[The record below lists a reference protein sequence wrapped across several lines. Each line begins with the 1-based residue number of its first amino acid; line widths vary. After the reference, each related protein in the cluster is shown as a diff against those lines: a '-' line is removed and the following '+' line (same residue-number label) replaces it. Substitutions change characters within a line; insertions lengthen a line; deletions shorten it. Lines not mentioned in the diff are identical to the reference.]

1 MNKTFLEY
9 VAEDIISKYGTDLS
23 RIAVVFPNKRA
34 ALFLNEHLAR
44 LAGQPVWSP
53 AYITISDLFR
63 QHTDLKTADPIKLIC
78 DIHKSFTKCTGIDE
92 TLDHFYGWGQLL
104 LADFDDIDKNMAD
117 ADSIFCNLKDIHELD
132 DISYLDDEQ
141 KEMLARF
148 FANFSDDIDSELK
161 KRFLSLWSHFGDI
174 YHDYNRRLTE
184 QGIGYEGAIYRKV
197 ANEQTLHLKYDKY
210 LFVGFN
216 LLQKVERLLFSRLMK
231 EDKAKFYW
239 DFDEYYMPSPS
250 PLPSGGAP
258 VGGYGI
264 PAIPTQ
270 PTCSV
275 GGYGIP
281 AIPTQPT
288 CSVGALPGGYGIPA
302 IPTQPTCSV
311 GALPG
316 GALVSSAP
324 TNLNLA
330 DFPNE
335 LDNTDPDIYAN
346 MRRPKRIRFISS
358 PTENAQARFA
368 SNWLL
373 ENHRYRAG
381 RKTAVVMCDESILL
395 PLMHSLPPEAD
406 KVNITSGFPLA
417 MTPVASLVM
426 LLFDLYTLG
435 LRKKGTTLN
444 PHYLKKLMAHPYAH
458 HLKGVHLSQVHQE
471 EVHQPNS
478 PSHHLTISTPHHLTT
493 STILHH
499 IATLIKQVGIATKPE
514 GDPLTQ
520 ESVFRMY
527 TILNR
532 LATLADSGDL
542 LVDNTTLRR
551 LVSQLVSTSSIPF
564 HGEPVVGVQIMGVL
578 ETRNIDFDH
587 LLLLSCN
594 EGNMPKG
601 VNDSSFIPYTIRKAH
616 HLTTID
622 NKVALYSYYFHR
634 LLQRARDITIA
645 YNNTT
650 DNGHTGEMSRFMLQ
664 LLVES
669 GQKINHYTLTAKNH
683 PTPLMPKPIQ
693 KDEATLS
700 KLQQI
705 TRLSPSALNTYIRC
719 PLAFYY
725 QYIAHIQEPH
735 PDPETIDNRL
745 FGNIFHR
752 AAYLIYKD
760 ITDRSPLIEKA
771 HIQAYLSNRT
781 LLANVVDRAFQ
792 AEQCTPNNGLQIIN
806 REVIIQYITK
816 LLKIDQQLCPFS
828 ILAMEE
834 EAKVYTT
841 LSFTIPSEGALV
853 GGYGIPAIPTQPTCS
868 VGALKGGAL
877 VGGYGIPAIPTQPT
891 CSVGALKGGALKG
904 GALVSSAP
912 KTSAPKTSAPKTSAP
927 GKQYNL
933 TIGGIID
940 RLDIL
945 TDRQTGKPR
954 IRVVDYKTGNQPSS
968 PIKNIDEIFDPNN
981 IRTKHSN
988 YYLQAIL
995 YSLIVSRSK
1004 RWNPAGHPVSPAL
1017 LFIKQAPATDYDP
1030 TLLIDKHPISD
1041 VTVYEEEFLTKLKH
1055 TLADIYSPDTP
1066 FTPTDDRKKCELCPY
1081 RMLCGL

>member
-9 VAEDIISKYGTDLS
+9 VAEDIIGKYGTDLS

-44 LAGQPVWSP
+44 IAGQPVWSP

-63 QHTDLKTADPIKLIC
+63 QHTDLKPADPIKLIC

-141 KEMLARF
+141 KEMLKRF
-148 FANFSDDIDSELK
+148 FANFSDDIESELK

-197 ANEQTLHLKYDKY
+197 ASEETLHLKYDKY

-216 LLQKVERLLFSRLMK
+216 LIQKVERVLFSRLMK
-231 EDKAKFYW
+231 EGKAKFYW
-239 DFDEYYMPSPS
+239 DFDEYYMPTARAQQS
-250 PLPSGGAP
+250 A
-258 VGGYGI
+258 
-264 PAIPTQ
+264 
-270 PTCSV
+270 SV
-275 GGYGIP
+275 PNNTASFAAYL
-281 AIPTQPT
+281 T
-288 CSVGALPGGYGIPA
+288 
-302 IPTQPTCSV
+302 
-311 GALPG
+311 
-316 GALVSSAP
+316 
-324 TNLNLA
+324 

-335 LDNTDPDIYAN
+335 LDNTDRDIYAN

-373 ENHRYRAG
+373 ENDRYKAG

-395 PLMHSLPPEAD
+395 PIMHSLPPEAD

-417 MTPVASLVM
+417 MTPIASLVM

-435 LRKKGTTLN
+435 LRKKGTAFN
-444 PHYLKKLMAHPYAH
+444 PHYLKKLMAHPYARH
-458 HLKGVHLSQVHQE
+458 LQEVHLKEMNDVHLKGVHLKGVHLSQVHQE
-471 EVHQPNS
+471 GIAALLQ
-478 PSHHLTISTPHHLTT
+478 
-493 STILHH
+493 H
-499 IATLIKQVGIATKPE
+499 IATLVKQVGIATKQE
-514 GDPLTQ
+514 GDALTQ
-520 ESVFRMY
+520 ESVFRMF

-532 LATLADSGDL
+532 LAALADSGDL

-551 LVSQLVSTSSIPF
+551 LVSQLVGAASIPF

-578 ETRNIDFDH
+578 ETRNIDFDNV
-587 LLLLSCN
+587 LLLSCN

-601 VNDSSFIPYTIRKAH
+601 VNDSSFIPYSIRKAH
-616 HLTTID
+616 GLTTID
-622 NKVALYSYYFHR
+622 NKVAIYSYYFHR
-634 LLQRARDITIA
+634 LLQRAGDITIA
-645 YNNTT
+645 YNNST

-669 GQKINHYTLTAKNH
+669 GQKIDHYSLTAKNQ
-683 PTPLMPKPIQ
+683 PTPLMPKAIE
-693 KDEATLS
+693 KDETALS
-700 KLQQI
+700 KLEEMS
-705 TRLSPSALNTYIRC
+705 RLSPSAINTYIRC
-719 PLAFYY
+719 KLAFYY
-725 QYIAHIQEPH
+725 QYIAHIKEPDS
-735 PDPETIDNRL
+735 DPETIDNRM

-760 ITDRSPLIEKA
+760 ITDHSPVIEKA
-771 HIQAYLSNRT
+771 HIQAYLSNRK
-781 LLANVVDRAFQ
+781 LLASVVDRAF
-792 AEQCTPNNGLQIIN
+792 EEEECKTNNGLQIIN
-806 REVIIQYITK
+806 REVIIEYVTK

-834 EAKVYTT
+834 EAKVYTQ
-841 LSFTIPSEGALV
+841 LSFTIPS
-853 GGYGIPAIPTQPTCS
+853 
-868 VGALKGGAL
+868 
-877 VGGYGIPAIPTQPT
+877 
-891 CSVGALKGGALKG
+891 GGALKG

-912 KTSAPKTSAPKTSAP
+912 T
-927 GKQYNL
+927 KQYNL

-940 RLDIL
+940 RLDVV
-945 TDRQTGKPR
+945 TDKQTGKRR
-954 IRVVDYKTGNQPSS
+954 IRVVDYKTGNKPSS
-968 PIKNIDEIFDPNN
+968 AIKSIEEVFDPKNIAS
-981 IRTKHSN
+981 KHSN
-988 YYLQAIL
+988 YFLQAIL

-1004 RWNPAGHPVSPAL
+1004 EWNAANDAVSPAL
-1017 LFIKQAPATDYDP
+1017 LFIKQAATNDYDP
-1030 TLLIDKHPISD
+1030 TLCIDKHPISD
-1041 VTVYEEEFLTKLKH
+1041 VTVYEEEFLTKLKE
-1055 TLADIYSPDTP
+1055 TVADMYSPDAA

>member
-9 VAEDIISKYGTDLS
+9 VAEDIIGKYGTDLS

-44 LAGQPVWSP
+44 IAGQPVWSP

-63 QHTDLKTADPIKLIC
+63 QHTDLKPADPIKLIC

-141 KEMLARF
+141 KEMLKRF

-184 QGIGYEGAIYRKV
+184 QGLGYEGAIYRKV
-197 ANEQTLHLKYDKY
+197 ASEESLQMKYDKY

-216 LLQKVERLLFSRLMK
+216 LLQKVERVLFSRLMK
-231 EDKAKFYW
+231 EGKAKFYW

-250 PLPSGGAP
+250 HHLTTSPS
-258 VGGYGI
+258 
-264 PAIPTQ
+264 Q
-270 PTCSV
+270 QLS
-275 GGYGIP
+275 
-281 AIPTQPT
+281 
-288 CSVGALPGGYGIPA
+288 
-302 IPTQPTCSV
+302 
-311 GALPG
+311 G

-324 TNLNLA
+324 TNLNTSPSQHLNLS

-335 LDNTDPDIYAN
+335 LDNSDPDIYAN

-373 ENHRYRAG
+373 ENERYKAG

-395 PLMHSLPPEAD
+395 PIMHSLPPEAD

-435 LRKKGTTLN
+435 LRKKGTAFNT
-444 PHYLKKLMAHPYAH
+444 HYLKKLMAHPYAH
-458 HLKGVHLSQVHQE
+458 HLQEEHLKGVHLKGVHLSQVHQE
-471 EVHQPNS
+471 EVHQEGI
-478 PSHHLTISTPHHLTT
+478 HQKEEQQTIVDNAGCMGMAGMPYPPT
-493 STILHH
+493 SAALLQH
-499 IATLIKQVGIATKPE
+499 IATLIKQVGIATKQE
-514 GDPLTQ
+514 GDALTQ
-520 ESVFRMY
+520 ESVFRMF

-532 LATLADSGDL
+532 LAALADSGDL

-551 LVSQLVSTSSIPF
+551 LVSQLVGAASIPF
-564 HGEPVVGVQIMGVL
+564 HGEPVIGVQIMGVL
-578 ETRNIDFDH
+578 ETRNIDFDNV
-587 LLLLSCN
+587 LLLSCN

-601 VNDSSFIPYTIRKAH
+601 VNDSSFIPYSIRKAH
-616 HLTTID
+616 GLTTID
-622 NKVALYSYYFHR
+622 NKVAIYSYYFHR
-634 LLQRARDITIA
+634 LLQRAGDITIA
-645 YNNTT
+645 YNNST

-669 GQKINHYTLTAKNH
+669 GQKIDHYSLTAKNQ
-683 PTPLMPKPIQ
+683 PTPLMPKAIE
-693 KDEATLS
+693 KDETALS
-700 KLQQI
+700 KLEEMS
-705 TRLSPSALNTYIRC
+705 RLSPSAINTYIRC
-719 PLAFYY
+719 KLAFYY
-725 QYIAHIQEPH
+725 QYIAHIKEPDS
-735 PDPETIDNRL
+735 DPETIDNRM

-760 ITDRSPLIEKA
+760 ITDHSPVIEKA
-771 HIQAYLSNRT
+771 HIQAYLSNRK
-781 LLANVVDRAFQ
+781 LLASVVDRAF
-792 AEQCTPNNGLQIIN
+792 EEEECKTNNGLQIIN
-806 REVIIQYITK
+806 REVIIEYVTK

-834 EAKVYTT
+834 EAKVYTQ
-841 LSFTIPSEGALV
+841 LSFTIPS
-853 GGYGIPAIPTQPTCS
+853 
-868 VGALKGGAL
+868 
-877 VGGYGIPAIPTQPT
+877 
-891 CSVGALKGGALKG
+891 G

-912 KTSAPKTSAPKTSAP
+912 T
-927 GKQYNL
+927 KQYNL

-940 RLDIL
+940 RLDAV
-945 TDRQTGKPR
+945 TDKQTGKRR
-954 IRVVDYKTGNQPSS
+954 IRVVDYKTGNKPSS
-968 PIKNIDEIFDPNN
+968 AIKSIEEVFDPKNIAS
-981 IRTKHSN
+981 KHSN
-988 YYLQAIL
+988 YFLQAIL

-1004 RWNPAGHPVSPAL
+1004 EWNAANDAVSPAL
-1017 LFIKQAPATDYDP
+1017 LFIKQAATNDYDP
-1030 TLLIDKHPISD
+1030 TLCIDKHPISD
-1041 VTVYEEEFLTKLKH
+1041 VTVYEEEFLTKLKE
-1055 TLADIYSPDTP
+1055 TVADMYSPDAA

>member
-197 ANEQTLHLKYDKY
+197 ASEQTLHLKYDKY

-216 LLQKVERLLFSRLMK
+216 LLQKVERVLFSRLMK
-231 EDKAKFYW
+231 EGKAKFYW

-250 PLPSGGAP
+250 PLPSGGAL
-258 VGGYGI
+258 V
-264 PAIPTQ
+264 
-270 PTCSV
+270 
-275 GGYGIP
+275 
-281 AIPTQPT
+281 
-288 CSVGALPGGYGIPA
+288 GGYGIPA

-324 TNLNLA
+324 TNLNLS

-373 ENHRYRAG
+373 ENDRYKAG
-381 RKTAVVMCDESILL
+381 RKTAIVMCDESILL

-435 LRKKGTTLN
+435 LRKKGTALN

-458 HLKGVHLSQVHQE
+458 HLQGVHLKGVHLKGVHLSQVHQE
-471 EVHQPNS
+471 EVHQEGS
-478 PSHHLTISTPHHLTT
+478 AAL
-493 STILHH
+493 LHH

-601 VNDSSFIPYTIRKAH
+601 INDSSFIPYTIRKAH

-645 YNNTT
+645 YNNST

-669 GQKINHYTLTAKNH
+669 GQKINHYSLTAKNH

-705 TRLSPSALNTYIRC
+705 SSLSPSALNTYIRC

-760 ITDRSPLIEKA
+760 ITDRSPLVEKA

-834 EAKVYTT
+834 EAKVHTS

-912 KTSAPKTSAPKTSAP
+912 KTSAPITSAPT
-927 GKQYNL
+927 KQYNI

-981 IRTKHSN
+981 IRSKHSN

-1004 RWNPAGHPVSPAL
+1004 RWNPADHPVSPAL
-1017 LFIKQAPATDYDP
+1017 LFIKQAPANHYDP
-1030 TLLIDKHPISD
+1030 TLHIDKHPISD

>member
-44 LAGQPVWSP
+44 IAGQPVWSP

-141 KEMLARF
+141 KEMLKRF
-148 FANFSDDIDSELK
+148 FANFSDDIESELK

-197 ANEQTLHLKYDKY
+197 ASEQTLHLKYDKY

-231 EDKAKFYW
+231 EGKAKFYW

-250 PLPSGGAP
+250 HHLNTSPSQHLTTSP
-258 VGGYGI
+258 S
-264 PAIPTQ
+264 Q
-270 PTCSV
+270 HLS
-275 GGYGIP
+275 
-281 AIPTQPT
+281 
-288 CSVGALPGGYGIPA
+288 
-302 IPTQPTCSV
+302 
-311 GALPG
+311 G

-324 TNLNLA
+324 RTSAPTNLTTSPSQHLNLA

-335 LDNTDPDIYAN
+335 LDNTDRDIYAN

-373 ENHRYRAG
+373 ENERYKAG

-395 PLMHSLPPEAD
+395 PIMHSLPPEAD

-435 LRKKGTTLN
+435 LRKKGTAFN
-444 PHYLKKLMAHPYAH
+444 PHYLKKLMAHPYAR
-458 HLKGVHLSQVHQE
+458 HLQEVHLSQVHQE

-478 PSHHLTISTPHHLTT
+478 PSQHLNTSTPHHLTT

-499 IATLIKQVGIATKPE
+499 IASLIKQVGIATKQE
-514 GDPLTQ
+514 GDALTQ
-520 ESVFRMY
+520 ESVFRMF

-532 LATLADSGDL
+532 LAALADSGDL

-634 LLQRARDITIA
+634 LLQRASDITIA
-645 YNNTT
+645 YNNST

-669 GQKINHYTLTAKNH
+669 GQKINHYCLTAKNH

-693 KDEATLS
+693 KDETVLS

-705 TRLSPSALNTYIRC
+705 SRLSPSALNTYIRC

-725 QYIAHIQEPH
+725 QYIAHIQEPT

-834 EAKVYTT
+834 EAKVYTQ
-841 LSFTIPSEGALV
+841 LSFTIPSE
-853 GGYGIPAIPTQPTCS
+853 
-868 VGALKGGAL
+868 GAL

-912 KTSAPKTSAPKTSAP
+912 RTNAPRTSAPT
-927 GKQYNL
+927 KQYNL

-945 TDRQTGKPR
+945 TDKQTGKPR

-981 IRTKHSN
+981 IRSKHSN

-1004 RWNPAGHPVSPAL
+1004 HWNPANHPVSPAL
-1017 LFIKQAPATDYDP
+1017 LFIKQAPANHYDP
-1030 TLLIDKHPISD
+1030 TLHIDKHPISD

>member
-197 ANEQTLHLKYDKY
+197 ASEQTLHLKYDKY

-250 PLPSGGAP
+250 PLPSGGAL
-258 VGGYGI
+258 V
-264 PAIPTQ
+264 
-270 PTCSV
+270 
-275 GGYGIP
+275 
-281 AIPTQPT
+281 
-288 CSVGALPGGYGIPA
+288 GGYGIPA

-368 SNWLL
+368 ANWLL

-395 PLMHSLPPEAD
+395 PIMHSLPPEAD

-435 LRKKGTTLN
+435 LRKKGTALN

-458 HLKGVHLSQVHQE
+458 HLQEVHLKGVHLSQVHQE
-471 EVHQPNS
+471 GSAALLQ
-478 PSHHLTISTPHHLTT
+478 
-493 STILHH
+493 H
-499 IATLIKQVGIATKPE
+499 IASLIKQVGIATKPE

-551 LVSQLVSTSSIPF
+551 LVSQLVSSSSIPF

-601 VNDSSFIPYTIRKAH
+601 VNDSSFIPYSIRKAH

-645 YNNTT
+645 YNNST

-669 GQKINHYTLTAKNH
+669 GQKIDHYSLTAKNH

-693 KDEATLS
+693 KDETVLS

-705 TRLSPSALNTYIRC
+705 SRLSPSALNTYIRC

-806 REVIIQYITK
+806 REGIIQYITK

-834 EAKVYTT
+834 EAKVYTS
-841 LSFTIPSEGALV
+841 LSFTIPSE
-853 GGYGIPAIPTQPTCS
+853 
-868 VGALKGGAL
+868 GAL

-912 KTSAPKTSAPKTSAP
+912 RTNAPRTSAPT
-927 GKQYNL
+927 KQYNI

-945 TDRQTGKPR
+945 TDKQTGKPR

-981 IRTKHSN
+981 IRSKHSN
-988 YYLQAIL
+988 YFLQAIL

-1017 LFIKQAPATDYDP
+1017 LFIKQAPAAHYDP
-1030 TLLIDKHPISD
+1030 TLHIDKHPISD

>member
-9 VAEDIISKYGTDLS
+9 VAEDIIGKYGTDLS

-132 DISYLDDEQ
+132 DISYLDNEQ
-141 KEMLARF
+141 KEMLKRF
-148 FANFSDDIDSELK
+148 FANFSDDIESELK
-161 KRFLSLWSHFGDI
+161 KRFLSLWSHFSDI

-197 ANEQTLHLKYDKY
+197 VSEETLHLKYDKY

-216 LLQKVERLLFSRLMK
+216 LLQKVERVLFNRLMK
-231 EDKAKFYW
+231 EGKAKFYW

-250 PLPSGGAP
+250 PLPSGGA
-258 VGGYGI
+258 
-264 PAIPTQ
+264 
-270 PTCSV
+270 
-275 GGYGIP
+275 
-281 AIPTQPT
+281 
-288 CSVGALPGGYGIPA
+288 
-302 IPTQPTCSV
+302 
-311 GALPG
+311 
-316 GALVSSAP
+316 LVSSAP
-324 TNLNLA
+324 RTSAPTNLTTSPSQHLNIS

-335 LDNTDPDIYAN
+335 LDNTDRDIYAN

-373 ENHRYRAG
+373 ENERYRAG

-435 LRKKGTTLN
+435 LRKKGTAFN
-444 PHYLKKLMAHPYAH
+444 PHYLKKLMAHPYARH
-458 HLKGVHLSQVHQE
+458 LQEVHLKGVHLKGVHLSQVHQE
-471 EVHQPNS
+471 EEQQTIGDNS
-478 PSHHLTISTPHHLTT
+478 GCMGMAGMPYPPT
-493 STILHH
+493 SAALLHH

-514 GDPLTQ
+514 GDALTQ
-520 ESVFRMY
+520 ESVFRMF

-542 LVDNTTLRR
+542 VVDNTTLRR
-551 LVSQLVSTSSIPF
+551 LVSQLVGAASIPF
-564 HGEPVVGVQIMGVL
+564 HGEPVIGVQIMGVL
-578 ETRNIDFDH
+578 ETRNIDFDNV
-587 LLLLSCN
+587 LLLSCN

-601 VNDSSFIPYTIRKAH
+601 VNDSSFIPYSIRKAH
-616 HLTTID
+616 GLTTID
-622 NKVALYSYYFHR
+622 NKVAIYSYYFHR
-634 LLQRARDITIA
+634 LLQRAGDITIA
-645 YNNTT
+645 YNNST

-669 GQKINHYTLTAKNH
+669 GQKIDHYSLTAKNQ
-683 PTPLMPKPIQ
+683 PTPLMPKPIE
-693 KDEATLS
+693 KDEAALS
-700 KLQQI
+700 KLEEMS
-705 TRLSPSALNTYIRC
+705 RLSPSAINTYIRC
-719 PLAFYY
+719 KLAFYY
-725 QYIAHIQEPH
+725 QYIAHIKEPDS
-735 PDPETIDNRL
+735 DPETIDNRL

-760 ITDRSPLIEKA
+760 ITDHSQVIEKA
-771 HIQAYLSNRT
+771 HIQAYLSNRK
-781 LLANVVDRAFQ
+781 LLASVVDRAF
-792 AEQCTPNNGLQIIN
+792 EEEECKTNNGLQIIN
-806 REVIIQYITK
+806 REVIIEYITK

-834 EAKVYTT
+834 EAKVYTQ
-841 LSFTIPSEGALV
+841 LSFTIPS
-853 GGYGIPAIPTQPTCS
+853 
-868 VGALKGGAL
+868 
-877 VGGYGIPAIPTQPT
+877 
-891 CSVGALKGGALKG
+891 GGALKG

-912 KTSAPKTSAPKTSAP
+912 TKL
-927 GKQYNL
+927 YNL

-940 RLDIL
+940 RLDVV
-945 TDRQTGKPR
+945 TDKQTGKRR
-954 IRVVDYKTGNQPSS
+954 IRVVDYKTGNKPSS
-968 PIKNIDEIFDPNN
+968 AIKSIEEVFDPKNIAS
-981 IRTKHSN
+981 KHSN
-988 YYLQAIL
+988 YFLQAIL

-1004 RWNPAGHPVSPAL
+1004 EWNGANDTVSPAL
-1017 LFIKQAPATDYDP
+1017 LFIKQATTNDYDP
-1030 TLLIDKHPISD
+1030 TLCIDKHPISD
-1041 VTVYEEEFLTKLKH
+1041 VTVYEEEFLTKLKE
-1055 TLADIYSPDTP
+1055 TVADMYSPDAA

>member
-9 VAEDIISKYGTDLS
+9 VAEDIIGKYGTDLS

-44 LAGQPVWSP
+44 IAGQPVWSP

-63 QHTDLKTADPIKLIC
+63 QHTDLKPADPIKLIC

-141 KEMLARF
+141 KEMLKRF
-148 FANFSDDIDSELK
+148 FANFSDDIESELK

-197 ANEQTLHLKYDKY
+197 ASEETLQMKYDKY

-216 LLQKVERLLFSRLMK
+216 LLQKVERVLFSRLMK
-231 EDKAKFYW
+231 EGKAKFYW
-239 DFDEYYMPSPS
+239 DFDEYYMPTARAQQS
-250 PLPSGGAP
+250 A
-258 VGGYGI
+258 
-264 PAIPTQ
+264 
-270 PTCSV
+270 SV
-275 GGYGIP
+275 PNNTASFAAYL
-281 AIPTQPT
+281 T
-288 CSVGALPGGYGIPA
+288 
-302 IPTQPTCSV
+302 
-311 GALPG
+311 
-316 GALVSSAP
+316 
-324 TNLNLA
+324 

-335 LDNTDPDIYAN
+335 LDNTDRDIYAN

-373 ENHRYRAG
+373 ENDRYKAG

-395 PLMHSLPPEAD
+395 PIMHSLPPEAD

-435 LRKKGTTLN
+435 LRKKGTAFN
-444 PHYLKKLMAHPYAH
+444 PHYLKKLMAHPYAR
-458 HLKGVHLSQVHQE
+458 HLQEMHFKEVHFKGVHLSQVHQE
-471 EVHQPNS
+471 GSAALLQ
-478 PSHHLTISTPHHLTT
+478 
-493 STILHH
+493 H
-499 IATLIKQVGIATKPE
+499 IATLVKQVGIATKQE
-514 GDPLTQ
+514 GDALTQ
-520 ESVFRMY
+520 ESVFRMF

-532 LATLADSGDL
+532 LAALADSGDL

-551 LVSQLVSTSSIPF
+551 LVSQLVGAASIPF
-564 HGEPVVGVQIMGVL
+564 HGEPVIGVQIMGVL
-578 ETRNIDFDH
+578 ETRNIDFDNV
-587 LLLLSCN
+587 LLLSCN

-601 VNDSSFIPYTIRKAH
+601 VNDSSFIPYSIRKAH
-616 HLTTID
+616 GLTTID
-622 NKVALYSYYFHR
+622 NKVAIYSYYFHR
-634 LLQRARDITIA
+634 LLQRAGDITIA
-645 YNNTT
+645 YNNST

-669 GQKINHYTLTAKNH
+669 GQKIDHYSLTAKNQ
-683 PTPLMPKPIQ
+683 PTPLMPKAIE
-693 KDEATLS
+693 KDETALS
-700 KLQQI
+700 KLEEMS
-705 TRLSPSALNTYIRC
+705 RLSPSAINTYIRC
-719 PLAFYY
+719 KLAFYY
-725 QYIAHIQEPH
+725 QYIAHIKEPDS
-735 PDPETIDNRL
+735 DPETIDNRM

-760 ITDRSPLIEKA
+760 ITDHSPVIEKA
-771 HIQAYLSNRT
+771 HIQAYLSNRK
-781 LLANVVDRAFQ
+781 LLASVVDRAF
-792 AEQCTPNNGLQIIN
+792 EEEECKTNNGLQIIN
-806 REVIIQYITK
+806 REVIIEYITK

-834 EAKVYTT
+834 EAKVYTQ
-841 LSFTIPSEGALV
+841 LSFTIPS
-853 GGYGIPAIPTQPTCS
+853 
-868 VGALKGGAL
+868 
-877 VGGYGIPAIPTQPT
+877 
-891 CSVGALKGGALKG
+891 GGALKG

-912 KTSAPKTSAPKTSAP
+912 T
-927 GKQYNL
+927 KQYNL

-940 RLDIL
+940 RLDAI
-945 TDRQTGKPR
+945 TDKQTGKRR
-954 IRVVDYKTGNQPSS
+954 IRVVDYKTGNKPSS
-968 PIKNIDEIFDPNN
+968 AIKSIEEVFDPKNIAS
-981 IRTKHSN
+981 KHSN
-988 YYLQAIL
+988 YFLQAIL

-1004 RWNPAGHPVSPAL
+1004 EWNAANDAVSPAL
-1017 LFIKQAPATDYDP
+1017 LFIKQAATNDYDP
-1030 TLLIDKHPISD
+1030 TLCIDKHPISD
-1041 VTVYEEEFLTKLKH
+1041 VTVYEEEFLTKLKE
-1055 TLADIYSPDTP
+1055 TVADMYSPNTA

>member
-9 VAEDIISKYGTDLS
+9 VAEDIIGKYGTDLS

-132 DISYLDDEQ
+132 DISYLDNEQ

-197 ANEQTLHLKYDKY
+197 ASEQTLHLKYDKY

-216 LLQKVERLLFSRLMK
+216 LLQKVERVLFSRLMK
-231 EDKAKFYW
+231 EGKAKFYW

-250 PLPSGGAP
+250 QHLSGGALVSSAP
-258 VGGYGI
+258 RTSA
-264 PAIPTQ
+264 PRTSAPTNLTTSPSQ
-270 PTCSV
+270 QLS
-275 GGYGIP
+275 
-281 AIPTQPT
+281 
-288 CSVGALPGGYGIPA
+288 
-302 IPTQPTCSV
+302 
-311 GALPG
+311 G

-324 TNLNLA
+324 TNLNLS

-335 LDNTDPDIYAN
+335 LDNTDRDIYAN
-346 MRRPKRIRFISS
+346 MCRPKRIRFISS

-368 SNWLL
+368 ANWLL
-373 ENHRYRAG
+373 ENERYKAG
-381 RKTAVVMCDESILL
+381 RKTAIVMCDESILL

-458 HLKGVHLSQVHQE
+458 HL
-471 EVHQPNS
+471 
-478 PSHHLTISTPHHLTT
+478 TISTPHHLTI
-493 STILHH
+493 SPILHH

-551 LVSQLVSTSSIPF
+551 LVSQLVSSSSIPF

-634 LLQRARDITIA
+634 LLQRAGDITIA
-645 YNNTT
+645 YNNST

-669 GQKINHYTLTAKNH
+669 GQQIDHYSLTAKNH

-693 KDEATLS
+693 KDETTLS
-700 KLQQI
+700 KLEQMN
-705 TRLSPSALNTYIRC
+705 RLSPSAINTYIRC
-719 PLAFYY
+719 KLAFYY
-725 QYIAHIQEPH
+725 QYIAHIKEPDS
-735 PDPETIDNRL
+735 DPETIDNRL

-760 ITDRSPLIEKA
+760 ITDRSPLVEKA

-792 AEQCTPNNGLQIIN
+792 AEQCTANNGLQIIN

-834 EAKVYTT
+834 EAKVYTQ
-841 LSFTIPSEGALV
+841 LSFTIPS
-853 GGYGIPAIPTQPTCS
+853 
-868 VGALKGGAL
+868 
-877 VGGYGIPAIPTQPT
+877 
-891 CSVGALKGGALKG
+891 G

-912 KTSAPKTSAPKTSAP
+912 T
-927 GKQYNL
+927 KQYNL

-940 RLDIL
+940 RLDAV
-945 TDRQTGKPR
+945 TDKQTGKPR

-981 IRTKHSN
+981 IRSKHSN

-995 YSLIVSRSK
+995 YSLIVSRSE
-1004 RWNPAGHPVSPAL
+1004 RWNPANHPVSPAL
-1017 LFIKQAPATDYDP
+1017 LFIKQAPANHYDP
-1030 TLLIDKHPISD
+1030 TLHIDKHPISD

>member
-9 VAEDIISKYGTDLS
+9 VAEDIIGKYGTDLS

-44 LAGQPVWSP
+44 IAGQPVWSP

-63 QHTDLKTADPIKLIC
+63 QHTDLKPADPIKLIC

-141 KEMLARF
+141 KEMLKRF
-148 FANFSDDIDSELK
+148 FANFSDDIESELK

-197 ANEQTLHLKYDKY
+197 ASEETLHLKYDKY

-216 LLQKVERLLFSRLMK
+216 LIQKVERVLFSRLMK
-231 EDKAKFYW
+231 EGKAKFYW
-239 DFDEYYMPSPS
+239 DFDEYYMPTARAQQS
-250 PLPSGGAP
+250 A
-258 VGGYGI
+258 
-264 PAIPTQ
+264 
-270 PTCSV
+270 SV
-275 GGYGIP
+275 PNNTASFAAYL
-281 AIPTQPT
+281 T
-288 CSVGALPGGYGIPA
+288 
-302 IPTQPTCSV
+302 
-311 GALPG
+311 
-316 GALVSSAP
+316 
-324 TNLNLA
+324 

-335 LDNTDPDIYAN
+335 LDNTDHDIYAN

-373 ENHRYRAG
+373 ENDRYKAG

-395 PLMHSLPPEAD
+395 PIMHSLPPEAD

-435 LRKKGTTLN
+435 LRKKGTAFN
-444 PHYLKKLMAHPYAH
+444 PHYLKKLMAHPYAR
-458 HLKGVHLSQVHQE
+458 HLQEVHLNGVHSKGVHLSQVHQE
-471 EVHQPNS
+471 GSAALLQ
-478 PSHHLTISTPHHLTT
+478 
-493 STILHH
+493 H
-499 IATLIKQVGIATKPE
+499 IATLVKQVGIATKQE
-514 GDPLTQ
+514 GDALTQ
-520 ESVFRMY
+520 ESVFRMF

-532 LATLADSGDL
+532 LAALADSGDL

-551 LVSQLVSTSSIPF
+551 LVSQLVGAASIPF

-578 ETRNIDFDH
+578 ETRNIDFDNV
-587 LLLLSCN
+587 LLLSCN

-601 VNDSSFIPYTIRKAH
+601 VNDSSFIPYSIRKAYG
-616 HLTTID
+616 LTTID
-622 NKVALYSYYFHR
+622 NKVAIYSYYFHR
-634 LLQRARDITIA
+634 LLQRAGDITIA
-645 YNNTT
+645 YNNST

-669 GQKINHYTLTAKNH
+669 GQKIDHYSLTAKNQ
-683 PTPLMPKPIQ
+683 PSPLMPKAIE
-693 KDEATLS
+693 KDETALS
-700 KLQQI
+700 KLEEMS
-705 TRLSPSALNTYIRC
+705 RLSPSAINTYIRC
-719 PLAFYY
+719 KLAFYY
-725 QYIAHIQEPH
+725 QYIAHIKEPDS
-735 PDPETIDNRL
+735 DPETIDNRM

-760 ITDRSPLIEKA
+760 ITDHSPVIEKA
-771 HIQAYLSNRT
+771 HIQAYLSNRK
-781 LLANVVDRAFQ
+781 LLASVVDRAF
-792 AEQCTPNNGLQIIN
+792 EEEECKTNNGLQIIN
-806 REVIIQYITK
+806 REVIIEYITK

-834 EAKVYTT
+834 EAKVYTQ
-841 LSFTIPSEGALV
+841 LSFTIPS
-853 GGYGIPAIPTQPTCS
+853 
-868 VGALKGGAL
+868 
-877 VGGYGIPAIPTQPT
+877 
-891 CSVGALKGGALKG
+891 GGALKG

-912 KTSAPKTSAPKTSAP
+912 T
-927 GKQYNL
+927 KQYNL

-940 RLDIL
+940 RLDAV
-945 TDRQTGKPR
+945 TDKQTGKRR
-954 IRVVDYKTGNQPSS
+954 IRVVDYKTGNKPSS
-968 PIKNIDEIFDPNN
+968 AIKSIEEVFDPKNIAS
-981 IRTKHSN
+981 KHSN
-988 YYLQAIL
+988 YFLQAIL

-1004 RWNPAGHPVSPAL
+1004 EWNAANDAVSPAL
-1017 LFIKQAPATDYDP
+1017 LFIKQAATNDYDP
-1030 TLLIDKHPISD
+1030 TLCIDKHPISD
-1041 VTVYEEEFLTKLKH
+1041 VTVYEEEFLTKLKE
-1055 TLADIYSPDTP
+1055 TVADMYSPDAA

>member
-9 VAEDIISKYGTDLS
+9 VAEDIIGKYGTDLS

-44 LAGQPVWSP
+44 IAGQPVWSP

-63 QHTDLKTADPIKLIC
+63 QHTDLKPADPIKLIC

-132 DISYLDDEQ
+132 DTSYLDNEQ

-197 ANEQTLHLKYDKY
+197 ASEQTLHLKYDKY

-216 LLQKVERLLFSRLMK
+216 LLQKVERVLFSRLMK
-231 EDKAKFYW
+231 EGKAKFYW

-250 PLPSGGAP
+250 PLPSGGA
-258 VGGYGI
+258 
-264 PAIPTQ
+264 
-270 PTCSV
+270 
-275 GGYGIP
+275 
-281 AIPTQPT
+281 
-288 CSVGALPGGYGIPA
+288 LK
-302 IPTQPTCSV
+302 
-311 GALPG
+311 G

-324 TNLNLA
+324 RTSAPTNLTTSPSPLGFCRLPEQEHLNLS

-335 LDNTDPDIYAN
+335 LDNTDRDIYAN

-373 ENHRYRAG
+373 ENDRYKAG

-395 PLMHSLPPEAD
+395 PIMHSLPPEAD

-435 LRKKGTTLN
+435 LRKKGTAFN
-444 PHYLKKLMAHPYAH
+444 PHYLKKLMAHPYARH
-458 HLKGVHLSQVHQE
+458 LQEVHLKEMNDVHLKGVHLSQVHQ
-471 EVHQPNS
+471 PNS
-478 PSHHLTISTPHHLTT
+478 TSAQPTTQHSTFNTQH
-493 STILHH
+493 SILQH
-499 IATLIKQVGIATKPE
+499 IATLVKQVGIATKQE
-514 GDPLTQ
+514 GDALTQ
-520 ESVFRMY
+520 ESVFRMF

-532 LATLADSGDL
+532 LAALADSGDL

-551 LVSQLVSTSSIPF
+551 LVSQLVGAASIPF
-564 HGEPVVGVQIMGVL
+564 HGEPVIGVQIMGVL
-578 ETRNIDFDH
+578 ETRNIDFDNV
-587 LLLLSCN
+587 LLLSCN

-601 VNDSSFIPYTIRKAH
+601 VNDSSFIPYSIRKAH
-616 HLTTID
+616 GLTTID
-622 NKVALYSYYFHR
+622 NKVAIYSYYFHR
-634 LLQRARDITIA
+634 LLQRAGDITIA
-645 YNNTT
+645 YNNST

-669 GQKINHYTLTAKNH
+669 GQKIDHYSLTAKNQ
-683 PTPLMPKPIQ
+683 PTPLMPKAIE
-693 KDEATLS
+693 KDEAAIG
-700 KLQQI
+700 KLEEMS
-705 TRLSPSALNTYIRC
+705 RLSPSAINTYIRC
-719 PLAFYY
+719 KLAFYY
-725 QYIAHIQEPH
+725 QYIAHIKEPDS
-735 PDPETIDNRL
+735 DPETIDNRM

-760 ITDRSPLIEKA
+760 ITDHSPVIEKT
-771 HIQAYLSNRT
+771 HIQAYLSNRK
-781 LLANVVDRAFQ
+781 LLASVVDRAF
-792 AEQCTPNNGLQIIN
+792 EEEECKTNNGLQIIN
-806 REVIIQYITK
+806 REVIIEYITK

-834 EAKVYTT
+834 EAKVYTQ
-841 LSFTIPSEGALV
+841 LSFTIPSG
-853 GGYGIPAIPTQPTCS
+853 
-868 VGALKGGAL
+868 
-877 VGGYGIPAIPTQPT
+877 
-891 CSVGALKGGALKG
+891 GALKGGALKG

-912 KTSAPKTSAPKTSAP
+912 DKH
-927 GKQYNL
+927 YNL

-940 RLDIL
+940 RLDAV
-945 TDRQTGKPR
+945 TDKQTGKRR
-954 IRVVDYKTGNQPSS
+954 IRVVDYKTGNKPSS
-968 PIKNIDEIFDPNN
+968 AIKSIEEVFDPKNIAS
-981 IRTKHSN
+981 KHSN
-988 YYLQAIL
+988 YFLQAIL

-1004 RWNPAGHPVSPAL
+1004 EWNAANDPVSPAL
-1017 LFIKQAPATDYDP
+1017 LFIKQAATNDYDP
-1030 TLLIDKHPISD
+1030 TLCIDKHPISD
-1041 VTVYEEEFLTKLKH
+1041 VTVYEEEFLTKLKE
-1055 TLADIYSPDTP
+1055 TVADMYSPDAA

>member
-44 LAGQPVWSP
+44 IAGQPIWSP

-132 DISYLDDEQ
+132 DISYLDNEQ

-148 FANFSDDIDSELK
+148 FANFSDDIESELK

-197 ANEQTLHLKYDKY
+197 ASEETLHLKYDKY

-216 LLQKVERLLFSRLMK
+216 LLQKVERVLFSRLMK
-231 EDKAKFYW
+231 EGKAKFYW

-250 PLPSGGAP
+250 PLPSGGAL
-258 VGGYGI
+258 V
-264 PAIPTQ
+264 
-270 PTCSV
+270 
-275 GGYGIP
+275 
-281 AIPTQPT
+281 
-288 CSVGALPGGYGIPA
+288 GGYGIPA

-324 TNLNLA
+324 SNLNLA

-335 LDNTDPDIYAN
+335 LDNTNPDIYAN
-346 MRRPKRIRFISS
+346 MRRPKHIRFISS

-368 SNWLL
+368 ANWLL
-373 ENHRYRAG
+373 ENDRYKAG

-435 LRKKGTTLN
+435 LRKKGTAFN
-444 PHYLKKLMAHPYAH
+444 PHYLKKLMAHPYAR
-458 HLKGVHLSQVHQE
+458 HLQGVHLSQVHQ
-471 EVHQPNS
+471 PNS
-478 PSHHLTISTPHHLTT
+478 PSQHLTTSTPHHLTT
-493 STILHH
+493 STPHHLTTSTPHHLTTSPILHH

-532 LATLADSGDL
+532 LAALAESGDL

-601 VNDSSFIPYTIRKAH
+601 INDSSFIPYTIRKAH

-634 LLQRARDITIA
+634 LLQRASDITIA
-645 YNNTT
+645 YNNST

-669 GQKINHYTLTAKNH
+669 GQKINHYCLTAKNH

-693 KDEATLS
+693 KDETVLS

-705 TRLSPSALNTYIRC
+705 SRLSPSALNTYIRC

-725 QYIAHIQEPH
+725 QYIAHIQEPA

-834 EAKVYTT
+834 EAKVYTS
-841 LSFTIPSEGALV
+841 LSFTIPSEGAL
-853 GGYGIPAIPTQPTCS
+853 I
-868 VGALKGGAL
+868 
-877 VGGYGIPAIPTQPT
+877 GGYGIPAIPTQPT

-912 KTSAPKTSAPKTSAP
+912 RTNAPRTSAPT
-927 GKQYNL
+927 KQYNL

-945 TDRQTGKPR
+945 TDKQTGKPR

-981 IRTKHSN
+981 IRSKHSN

-1017 LFIKQAPATDYDP
+1017 LFIKQAPANHYDP
-1030 TLLIDKHPISD
+1030 TLHIDKHPISD

>member
-63 QHTDLKTADPIKLIC
+63 QHTDLKTANPIKLIC

-197 ANEQTLHLKYDKY
+197 ASEQTLHLKYDKY

-231 EDKAKFYW
+231 EGKAKFYW

-250 PLPSGGAP
+250 PLPSGGAL

-275 GGYGIP
+275 D
-281 AIPTQPT
+281 
-288 CSVGALPGGYGIPA
+288 
-302 IPTQPTCSV
+302 
-311 GALPG
+311 ALPG

-324 TNLNLA
+324 TNLNLS

-368 SNWLL
+368 TNWLL

-458 HLKGVHLSQVHQE
+458 HIKGVHLSQVHQE

-478 PSHHLTISTPHHLTT
+478 PSQHLTTSTPHHLTT

-601 VNDSSFIPYTIRKAH
+601 INDSSFIPYTIRKAH

-645 YNNTT
+645 YNNST

-669 GQKINHYTLTAKNH
+669 GQKINHYCLTAKNH

-705 TRLSPSALNTYIRC
+705 SQLSPSALNTYIRC

-735 PDPETIDNRL
+735 PDPDTIDNRL

-760 ITDRSPLIEKA
+760 ITDRSPLVEKA

-781 LLANVVDRAFQ
+781 LLTSVVDRAFQ

-834 EAKVYTT
+834 EAKVYTS

-868 VGALKGGAL
+868 VGALKG
-877 VGGYGIPAIPTQPT
+877 
-891 CSVGALKGGALKG
+891 SALKG

-912 KTSAPKTSAPKTSAP
+912 RTSAPRTSAPTKQYNLTPPSGGALVSSAP
-927 GKQYNL
+927 TKQYNL

-945 TDRQTGKPR
+945 TDKQTGKRR

-995 YSLIVSRSK
+995 YSLIVSRSE

-1017 LFIKQAPATDYDP
+1017 LFIKQAPAAHYDP
-1030 TLLIDKHPISD
+1030 TLHIDKHPISD

-1055 TLADIYSPDTP
+1055 TLADIYSPAVP

>member
-63 QHTDLKTADPIKLIC
+63 QHTDLKPADPIKLIC

-132 DISYLDDEQ
+132 DISYLDNEQ

-197 ANEQTLHLKYDKY
+197 ASEQTLHLKYDKY

-250 PLPSGGAP
+250 HHLTTSPSHHL
-258 VGGYGI
+258 
-264 PAIPTQ
+264 
-270 PTCSV
+270 S
-275 GGYGIP
+275 
-281 AIPTQPT
+281 
-288 CSVGALPGGYGIPA
+288 
-302 IPTQPTCSV
+302 
-311 GALPG
+311 G

-324 TNLNLA
+324 TNLTTSPSQHLNIS

-335 LDNTDPDIYAN
+335 LDNTDRDIYAN
-346 MRRPKRIRFISS
+346 MGRPKRIRFISS

-373 ENHRYRAG
+373 ENERYKAG

-395 PLMHSLPPEAD
+395 PIMHSLPPEAD

-435 LRKKGTTLN
+435 LRKKGTAFN
-444 PHYLKKLMAHPYAH
+444 PHYLKKLMAHPYAR
-458 HLKGVHLSQVHQE
+458 HLQEVHLNGVHSKGVHLSQVHQE
-471 EVHQPNS
+471 GSAALLQ
-478 PSHHLTISTPHHLTT
+478 
-493 STILHH
+493 H
-499 IATLIKQVGIATKPE
+499 IATLVKQVGIATKPE
-514 GDPLTQ
+514 GDALTQ
-520 ESVFRMY
+520 ESVFRMF

-532 LATLADSGDL
+532 LAALADSGDL

-551 LVSQLVSTSSIPF
+551 LVSQLVGAASIPF
-564 HGEPVVGVQIMGVL
+564 HGEPVIGVQIMGVL

-601 VNDSSFIPYTIRKAH
+601 INDSSFIPYSIRKAH
-616 HLTTID
+616 GLTTID
-622 NKVALYSYYFHR
+622 NKVAIYSYYFHR
-634 LLQRARDITIA
+634 LLQRAGDITIA
-645 YNNTT
+645 YNNST

-669 GQKINHYTLTAKNH
+669 GQKIDHYSLTAKNQ
-683 PTPLMPKPIQ
+683 PTPLMPKAIE
-693 KDEATLS
+693 KDETALS
-700 KLQQI
+700 KLEEMS
-705 TRLSPSALNTYIRC
+705 RLSPSAINTYIRC

-725 QYIAHIQEPH
+725 QYIAHIKEPDS
-735 PDPETIDNRL
+735 DPETIDNRM

-760 ITDRSPLIEKA
+760 ITDHSPVIEKA
-771 HIQAYLSNRT
+771 HIQAYLSNRK
-781 LLANVVDRAFQ
+781 LLASVVDRAF
-792 AEQCTPNNGLQIIN
+792 EEEECKTNNGLQIIN
-806 REVIIQYITK
+806 REVIIEYITK

-834 EAKVYTT
+834 EAKVYTQ
-841 LSFTIPSEGALV
+841 LSFTIPS
-853 GGYGIPAIPTQPTCS
+853 
-868 VGALKGGAL
+868 
-877 VGGYGIPAIPTQPT
+877 
-891 CSVGALKGGALKG
+891 GGALKG

-912 KTSAPKTSAPKTSAP
+912 T
-927 GKQYNL
+927 KQYNL

-940 RLDIL
+940 RLDAV
-945 TDRQTGKPR
+945 TDKQTGKRR

-968 PIKNIDEIFDPNN
+968 PIKSIDEIFDPNN

-1004 RWNPAGHPVSPAL
+1004 RWNPADHPVSPAL
-1017 LFIKQAPATDYDP
+1017 LFIKQAPANHYDP
-1030 TLLIDKHPISD
+1030 TLCIDKHPISD
-1041 VTVYEEEFLTKLKH
+1041 VTVYEEEFLTKLKE
-1055 TLADIYSPDTP
+1055 TVADMYSPNAA

>member
-44 LAGQPVWSP
+44 IAGQPVWSP

-78 DIHKSFTKCTGIDE
+78 DIHKSFTKCTGISE

-132 DISYLDDEQ
+132 DISYLDNEQ

-197 ANEQTLHLKYDKY
+197 ASEQTLHLKYDKY

-216 LLQKVERLLFSRLMK
+216 LLQKVERVLFSRLMK
-231 EDKAKFYW
+231 EGKAKFYW

-250 PLPSGGAP
+250 HHLTTSPSHHLSGGAL
-258 VGGYGI
+258 V
-264 PAIPTQ
+264 
-270 PTCSV
+270 
-275 GGYGIP
+275 
-281 AIPTQPT
+281 
-288 CSVGALPGGYGIPA
+288 GGYGIPA

-324 TNLNLA
+324 TNLNIS

-381 RKTAVVMCDESILL
+381 RKTAIVMCDESILL
-395 PLMHSLPPEAD
+395 PVMHSLPPEAD

-435 LRKKGTTLN
+435 LRKKGTALN

-458 HLKGVHLSQVHQE
+458 HL
-471 EVHQPNS
+471 
-478 PSHHLTISTPHHLTT
+478 TISTPHHLNTST
-493 STILHH
+493 PQHLNSSTILHH

-551 LVSQLVSTSSIPF
+551 LVSQLVSSSSIPF

-601 VNDSSFIPYTIRKAH
+601 INDSSFIPYTIRKAH

-622 NKVALYSYYFHR
+622 NKVAIYSYYFHR
-634 LLQRARDITIA
+634 LLQRAGDITIA
-645 YNNTT
+645 YNNST

-669 GQKINHYTLTAKNH
+669 GQKIDHYSLTAKNQ
-683 PTPLMPKPIQ
+683 PTPLMPKPIE
-693 KDEATLS
+693 KDEAALS
-700 KLQQI
+700 KLEEMS
-705 TRLSPSALNTYIRC
+705 RLSPSAINTYIRC
-719 PLAFYY
+719 KLAFYY
-725 QYIAHIQEPH
+725 QYIAHIKEPDS
-735 PDPETIDNRL
+735 DPETIDNRM

-760 ITDRSPLIEKA
+760 ITDRSPLVEKA

-781 LLANVVDRAFQ
+781 LLANVVDRAFE

-834 EAKVYTT
+834 EAKVYTQ

-853 GGYGIPAIPTQPTCS
+853 GGYGIPAIPT
-868 VGALKGGAL
+868 L
-877 VGGYGIPAIPTQPT
+877 PT

-912 KTSAPKTSAPKTSAP
+912 RTNAPRTSAPT
-927 GKQYNL
+927 KQYNL

-945 TDRQTGKPR
+945 TDKQTGKPR

-981 IRTKHSN
+981 IRSKHSN
-988 YYLQAIL
+988 YFLQAIL

-1004 RWNPAGHPVSPAL
+1004 RWNPANHPVSPAL
-1017 LFIKQAPATDYDP
+1017 LFIKQAPANHYDP
-1030 TLLIDKHPISD
+1030 TLLINKHPISD

>member
-9 VAEDIISKYGTDLS
+9 VAEDIIGKYGTDLS

-44 LAGQPVWSP
+44 IAGQPVWSP

-63 QHTDLKTADPIKLIC
+63 QHTDLKPADPIKLIC

-141 KEMLARF
+141 KEMLKRF

-197 ANEQTLHLKYDKY
+197 ASEESLQMKYDKY

-216 LLQKVERLLFSRLMK
+216 LLQKVERVLFSRLMK
-231 EDKAKFYW
+231 EGKAKFYW

-250 PLPSGGAP
+250 QNRLPS
-258 VGGYGI
+258 
-264 PAIPTQ
+264 
-270 PTCSV
+270 
-275 GGYGIP
+275 
-281 AIPTQPT
+281 
-288 CSVGALPGGYGIPA
+288 
-302 IPTQPTCSV
+302 
-311 GALPG
+311 G

-324 TNLNLA
+324 TNLNTSPSHHLTTNQSQHLNLA

-373 ENHRYRAG
+373 ENDRYKAG

-395 PLMHSLPPEAD
+395 PIMHSLPPEAD

-435 LRKKGTTLN
+435 LRKKGAAFN

-458 HLKGVHLSQVHQE
+458 HLQEEHLKGVHLSQVHQE
-471 EVHQPNS
+471 GS
-478 PSHHLTISTPHHLTT
+478 AAL
-493 STILHH
+493 LHH
-499 IATLIKQVGIATKPE
+499 IATLVKQVGIATKQE
-514 GDPLTQ
+514 GDALTQ
-520 ESVFRMY
+520 ESVFRMF

-532 LATLADSGDL
+532 LAALADSGDL

-551 LVSQLVSTSSIPF
+551 LVSQLVSSSSIPF

-587 LLLLSCN
+587 VLLLSCN

-601 VNDSSFIPYTIRKAH
+601 VNDSSFIPYSIRKAH
-616 HLTTID
+616 GLTTID
-622 NKVALYSYYFHR
+622 NKVAIYSYYFHR
-634 LLQRARDITIA
+634 LLQRAGDITIA
-645 YNNTT
+645 YNNST

-669 GQKINHYTLTAKNH
+669 GQKIDHYSLTAKNQ
-683 PTPLMPKPIQ
+683 PTPLMPKPIE
-693 KDEATLS
+693 KDEAAIGKLEEMS
-700 KLQQI
+700 K
-705 TRLSPSALNTYIRC
+705 LSPSAINTYIRC
-719 PLAFYY
+719 KLAFYY
-725 QYIAHIQEPH
+725 QYIAHIKEPDS
-735 PDPETIDNRL
+735 DPETIDNRM

-760 ITDRSPLIEKA
+760 IIDHSLVIEKA
-771 HIQAYLSNRT
+771 HIQAYLSNRK
-781 LLANVVDRAFQ
+781 LLASVVDRAF
-792 AEQCTPNNGLQIIN
+792 EEEECKTNNGLQIIN
-806 REVIIQYITK
+806 REVIIEYITK
-816 LLKIDQQLCPFS
+816 LLKIDQQLCPFN

-834 EAKVYTT
+834 EAKVYTQ
-841 LSFTIPSEGALV
+841 LSFTTPPSHHL
-853 GGYGIPAIPTQPTCS
+853 T
-868 VGALKGGAL
+868 
-877 VGGYGIPAIPTQPT
+877 
-891 CSVGALKGGALKG
+891 
-904 GALVSSAP
+904 
-912 KTSAPKTSAPKTSAP
+912 TSPSHHHI
-927 GKQYNL
+927 

-940 RLDIL
+940 RLDAVI
-945 TDRQTGKPR
+945 DKQTGKRR
-954 IRVVDYKTGNQPSS
+954 IRVVDYKTGNKPSS
-968 PIKNIDEIFDPNN
+968 AIKSIEEVFDPNN
-981 IRTKHSN
+981 IRSKHSN
-988 YYLQAIL
+988 YFLQAIL

-1004 RWNPAGHPVSPAL
+1004 EWNPANDAVSPAL
-1017 LFIKQAPATDYDP
+1017 LFIKQAAANDYDP
-1030 TLLIDKHPISD
+1030 TLCIDKHPISD
-1041 VTVYEEEFLTKLKH
+1041 VTVYEEEFLTKLKE
-1055 TLADIYSPDTP
+1055 TVADMYSPDTA

>member
-197 ANEQTLHLKYDKY
+197 ASEQTLHLKYDKY

-216 LLQKVERLLFSRLMK
+216 LLQKVERVLFSRLMK
-231 EDKAKFYW
+231 EGKAKFYW

-250 PLPSGGAP
+250 HHLSGGAL
-258 VGGYGI
+258 VSS
-264 PAIPTQ
+264 APTNLNTSPSQ
-270 PTCSV
+270 HLS
-275 GGYGIP
+275 
-281 AIPTQPT
+281 
-288 CSVGALPGGYGIPA
+288 
-302 IPTQPTCSV
+302 
-311 GALPG
+311 G

-324 TNLNLA
+324 TNLNLS

-368 SNWLL
+368 ANWLL

-435 LRKKGTTLN
+435 LRKKGTALN

-458 HLKGVHLSQVHQE
+458 HLQEVHLKGVHLSQVHQE
-471 EVHQPNS
+471 EVHQEEVHQKS
-478 PSHHLTISTPHHLTT
+478 AAL
-493 STILHH
+493 LHH

-551 LVSQLVSTSSIPF
+551 LVSQLVSSSSIPF

-645 YNNTT
+645 YNNST

-669 GQKINHYTLTAKNH
+669 GQKINHYSLTAKNH
-683 PTPLMPKPIQ
+683 PTPLMPKPIR
-693 KDEATLS
+693 KDETTLS

-705 TRLSPSALNTYIRC
+705 SQLSPSALNTYIRC

-760 ITDRSPLIEKA
+760 ITDRSPLVEKT

-781 LLANVVDRAFQ
+781 LLASVVDRAFQ

-834 EAKVYTT
+834 EAKVYTS

-877 VGGYGIPAIPTQPT
+877 V
-891 CSVGALKGGALKG
+891 
-904 GALVSSAP
+904 SSAP
-912 KTSAPKTSAPKTSAP
+912 DKH
-927 GKQYNL
+927 YNL

-945 TDRQTGKPR
+945 TDKQTGKPR

-981 IRTKHSN
+981 IRSKHSN

-1017 LFIKQAPATDYDP
+1017 LFIKQAPTNHYDP
-1030 TLLIDKHPISD
+1030 TLCIDKHPISD
-1041 VTVYEEEFLTKLKH
+1041 VTVYEEEFLTQLKH

>member
-9 VAEDIISKYGTDLS
+9 VAEDIIGKYGTDLS

-197 ANEQTLHLKYDKY
+197 ASEQTLHLKYDKY

-216 LLQKVERLLFSRLMK
+216 LLQKVERVLFSRLMK
-231 EDKAKFYW
+231 EGKAKFYW

-250 PLPSGGAP
+250 HHLNTSPSQHLTTSP
-258 VGGYGI
+258 
-264 PAIPTQ
+264 
-270 PTCSV
+270 SHHL
-275 GGYGIP
+275 
-281 AIPTQPT
+281 
-288 CSVGALPGGYGIPA
+288 S
-302 IPTQPTCSV
+302 
-311 GALPG
+311 G

-324 TNLNLA
+324 TNLNTSPSQHLSGGA
-330 DFPNE
+330 LVSSAPTNLTTSPSQHLNLSDFPNE

-373 ENHRYRAG
+373 ENDRYKAG

-426 LLFDLYTLG
+426 ILFDLYTLG
-435 LRKKGTTLN
+435 LRKKGTAFN
-444 PHYLKKLMAHPYAH
+444 PHYLKKLMAHPYAR
-458 HLKGVHLSQVHQE
+458 HLTIST
-471 EVHQPNS
+471 P
-478 PSHHLTISTPHHLTT
+478 HHLTTSTPHHLTT

-520 ESVFRMY
+520 ESVFRMF

-551 LVSQLVSTSSIPF
+551 LVSQLVSSSSIPF

-601 VNDSSFIPYTIRKAH
+601 INDSSFIPYTIRKAH

-645 YNNTT
+645 YNNST

-669 GQKINHYTLTAKNH
+669 GQKIGHYTLTAKNH

-693 KDEATLS
+693 KDETVLS

-705 TRLSPSALNTYIRC
+705 SRLSPSALNTYIRC

-725 QYIAHIQEPH
+725 QYIAHISEPH

-760 ITDRSPLIEKA
+760 ITDRSPLVEKT
-771 HIQAYLSNRT
+771 HIQTYLSNRT
-781 LLANVVDRAFQ
+781 LLANVVDRAFL

-834 EAKVYTT
+834 EAKVHTS
-841 LSFTIPSEGALV
+841 LSFTIPSGGALV

-877 VGGYGIPAIPTQPT
+877 V
-891 CSVGALKGGALKG
+891 
-904 GALVSSAP
+904 SSAP
-912 KTSAPKTSAPKTSAP
+912 RTNAPRTSAPT
-927 GKQYNL
+927 KQYNL

-945 TDRQTGKPR
+945 TDKQTGKPR

-981 IRTKHSN
+981 IRSKHSN

-995 YSLIVSRSK
+995 YSLIVSRSE

-1017 LFIKQAPATDYDP
+1017 LFIKQAPANHYDP
-1030 TLLIDKHPISD
+1030 TLHIDKHPISD

>member
-1 MNKTFLEY
+1 
-9 VAEDIISKYGTDLS
+9 
-23 RIAVVFPNKRA
+23 
-34 ALFLNEHLAR
+34 
-44 LAGQPVWSP
+44 
-53 AYITISDLFR
+53 
-63 QHTDLKTADPIKLIC
+63 
-78 DIHKSFTKCTGIDE
+78 
-92 TLDHFYGWGQLL
+92 
-104 LADFDDIDKNMAD
+104 
-117 ADSIFCNLKDIHELD
+117 
-132 DISYLDDEQ
+132 
-141 KEMLARF
+141 
-148 FANFSDDIDSELK
+148 
-161 KRFLSLWSHFGDI
+161 
-174 YHDYNRRLTE
+174 
-184 QGIGYEGAIYRKV
+184 
-197 ANEQTLHLKYDKY
+197 
-210 LFVGFN
+210 
-216 LLQKVERLLFSRLMK
+216 
-231 EDKAKFYW
+231 
-239 DFDEYYMPSPS
+239 
-250 PLPSGGAP
+250 
-258 VGGYGI
+258 
-264 PAIPTQ
+264 
-270 PTCSV
+270 
-275 GGYGIP
+275 
-281 AIPTQPT
+281 
-288 CSVGALPGGYGIPA
+288 
-302 IPTQPTCSV
+302 
-311 GALPG
+311 
-316 GALVSSAP
+316 
-324 TNLNLA
+324 
-330 DFPNE
+330 
-335 LDNTDPDIYAN
+335 
-346 MRRPKRIRFISS
+346 MRRPKHIRFISS
-358 PTENAQARFA
+358 STENAQARFA

-373 ENHRYRAG
+373 ENDRYKAG

-435 LRKKGTTLN
+435 LRKKGTAFN
-444 PHYLKKLMAHPYAH
+444 PHYLKKLMAHPYARH
-458 HLKGVHLSQVHQE
+458 IKGVHLSQVHQ
-471 EVHQPNS
+471 PNS
-478 PSHHLTISTPHHLTT
+478 PSQHLTTSTPHHLTT

-514 GDPLTQ
+514 GDALTQ

-645 YNNTT
+645 YNNST

-669 GQKINHYTLTAKNH
+669 GQKINHYCLTAKNH

-705 TRLSPSALNTYIRC
+705 TRLSPSAINTYIRC

-792 AEQCTPNNGLQIIN
+792 AEQCTPNNGLQLIN

-834 EAKVYTT
+834 EAKVYTS

-868 VGALKGGAL
+868 VGAL
-877 VGGYGIPAIPTQPT
+877 P
-891 CSVGALKGGALKG
+891 GGALKG

-912 KTSAPKTSAPKTSAP
+912 RTSAPT
-927 GKQYNL
+927 KQYSL

-945 TDRQTGKPR
+945 TDKQTGKPR

-981 IRTKHSN
+981 IRSKHSN

-1004 RWNPAGHPVSPAL
+1004 HWNPANHPVSPAL
-1017 LFIKQAPATDYDP
+1017 LFIKQAATNAYDP

>member
-9 VAEDIISKYGTDLS
+9 VAEDIIGKYGTDLS

-44 LAGQPVWSP
+44 IAGQPVWSP

-63 QHTDLKTADPIKLIC
+63 QHTDLKPADPIKLIC

-132 DISYLDDEQ
+132 VISYLDDEQ
-141 KEMLARF
+141 KEMLKRF
-148 FANFSDDIDSELK
+148 FANFSDDIESELK

-184 QGIGYEGAIYRKV
+184 QGIGYEGAIYRNV
-197 ANEQTLHLKYDKY
+197 ASEETLHLKYDKY

-216 LLQKVERLLFSRLMK
+216 LIQKVERVLFSRLMK
-231 EDKAKFYW
+231 EGKAKFYW
-239 DFDEYYMPSPS
+239 DFDEYYMPTARAQQS
-250 PLPSGGAP
+250 A
-258 VGGYGI
+258 
-264 PAIPTQ
+264 
-270 PTCSV
+270 SV
-275 GGYGIP
+275 PNNTASFAAYL
-281 AIPTQPT
+281 T
-288 CSVGALPGGYGIPA
+288 
-302 IPTQPTCSV
+302 
-311 GALPG
+311 
-316 GALVSSAP
+316 
-324 TNLNLA
+324 

-335 LDNTDPDIYAN
+335 LDNIDRDIYAN

-373 ENHRYRAG
+373 ENDRYKAG

-395 PLMHSLPPEAD
+395 PIMHSLPPEAD

-435 LRKKGTTLN
+435 LRKKGTAFN
-444 PHYLKKLMAHPYAH
+444 PHYLKKLMAHPYARH
-458 HLKGVHLSQVHQE
+458 LQEVHLKEMNEVHLKGVHLSQVHQE
-471 EVHQPNS
+471 ESATLLQ
-478 PSHHLTISTPHHLTT
+478 
-493 STILHH
+493 H
-499 IATLIKQVGIATKPE
+499 IATLVKQVGIATKQE
-514 GDPLTQ
+514 GDALTQ
-520 ESVFRMY
+520 ESVFRMF

-532 LATLADSGDL
+532 LAALADSGDL

-551 LVSQLVSTSSIPF
+551 LVSQLVGAASIPF
-564 HGEPVVGVQIMGVL
+564 HGEPVIGVQIMGVL
-578 ETRNIDFDH
+578 ETRNIDFDNV
-587 LLLLSCN
+587 LLLSCN

-601 VNDSSFIPYTIRKAH
+601 VNDSSFIPYSIRKAH
-616 HLTTID
+616 GLTTID
-622 NKVALYSYYFHR
+622 NKVAIYSYYFHR
-634 LLQRARDITIA
+634 LLQRAGDITIA
-645 YNNTT
+645 YNNST

-669 GQKINHYTLTAKNH
+669 GQKIDHYSLTAKNQ
-683 PTPLMPKPIQ
+683 PTPLMPKPIE
-693 KDEATLS
+693 KDEAALS
-700 KLQQI
+700 KLEEMS
-705 TRLSPSALNTYIRC
+705 RLSPSAINTYIRC
-719 PLAFYY
+719 KLAFYY
-725 QYIAHIQEPH
+725 QYIAHIKEPDS
-735 PDPETIDNRL
+735 DPETIDNRM

-760 ITDRSPLIEKA
+760 ITDHSPVIEKA
-771 HIQAYLSNRT
+771 HIQAYLSNRK
-781 LLANVVDRAFQ
+781 LLASVVDRAF
-792 AEQCTPNNGLQIIN
+792 EEEECKTNNGLQIIN
-806 REVIIQYITK
+806 REVIIEYITK

-834 EAKVYTT
+834 EAKVYTQ
-841 LSFTIPSEGALV
+841 LSFTIPSG
-853 GGYGIPAIPTQPTCS
+853 
-868 VGALKGGAL
+868 
-877 VGGYGIPAIPTQPT
+877 
-891 CSVGALKGGALKG
+891 GALKGGALKG

-912 KTSAPKTSAPKTSAP
+912 DKH
-927 GKQYNL
+927 YNL

-940 RLDIL
+940 RLDVV
-945 TDRQTGKPR
+945 TDKQTGKRR
-954 IRVVDYKTGNQPSS
+954 IRVVDYKTGNKPSS
-968 PIKNIDEIFDPNN
+968 AIKSIEEVFDPKNIAS
-981 IRTKHSN
+981 KHSN
-988 YYLQAIL
+988 YFLQAIL

-1004 RWNPAGHPVSPAL
+1004 EWNAANDAVSPAL
-1017 LFIKQAPATDYDP
+1017 LFIKQAATNDYDP
-1030 TLLIDKHPISD
+1030 TLCIDKHPISD
-1041 VTVYEEEFLTKLKH
+1041 VMVYEEVFLTKLKE
-1055 TLADIYSPDTP
+1055 TVADMYSPDAA

>member
-197 ANEQTLHLKYDKY
+197 ASEQTLHLKYDKY

-216 LLQKVERLLFSRLMK
+216 LLQKVERVLFSRLMK
-231 EDKAKFYW
+231 EGKAKFYW

-250 PLPSGGAP
+250 PLPSGGAL
-258 VGGYGI
+258 VSS
-264 PAIPTQ
+264 APTNLTTS
-270 PTCSV
+270 PSPLGFCR
-275 GGYGIP
+275 
-281 AIPTQPT
+281 
-288 CSVGALPGGYGIPA
+288 LPE
-302 IPTQPTCSV
+302 QEHLS
-311 GALPG
+311 G

-324 TNLNLA
+324 TNLNTSPSQHLNLA

-335 LDNTDPDIYAN
+335 LDNTDRDIYAN

-368 SNWLL
+368 ANWLL

-381 RKTAVVMCDESILL
+381 RKTAIVMCDESILL

-435 LRKKGTTLN
+435 LRKKGTALN
-444 PHYLKKLMAHPYAH
+444 PHYLKKLMAHPYARH
-458 HLKGVHLSQVHQE
+458 IKGVHLSQ
-471 EVHQPNS
+471 VHQPNS
-478 PSHHLTISTPHHLTT
+478 PSHHLTISPPHHLTTSTISPPHHLTT

-601 VNDSSFIPYTIRKAH
+601 INDSSFIPYTIRKAH

-645 YNNTT
+645 YNNST

-669 GQKINHYTLTAKNH
+669 GQKINHYCLTAKNH

-693 KDEATLS
+693 KDETVLS

-705 TRLSPSALNTYIRC
+705 SRLSPSALNTYIRC

-781 LLANVVDRAFQ
+781 LLANVVDRAFEE
-792 AEQCTPNNGLQIIN
+792 EQCTPNNGLQIIN

-834 EAKVYTT
+834 EAKVYTS

-853 GGYGIPAIPTQPTCS
+853 GGYGIPAIPTQPTRS
-868 VGALKGGAL
+868 VGA
-877 VGGYGIPAIPTQPT
+877 PT
-891 CSVGALKGGALKG
+891 
-904 GALVSSAP
+904 
-912 KTSAPKTSAPKTSAP
+912 
-927 GKQYNL
+927 KQYNL

-945 TDRQTGKPR
+945 TDKQTGKPR

-981 IRTKHSN
+981 IRSKHSN

-1017 LFIKQAPATDYDP
+1017 LFIKQAPAAGYDP
-1030 TLLIDKHPISD
+1030 TLHIDKHPISD
-1041 VTVYEEEFLTKLKH
+1041 VTVYEEEFLTQLKH

>member
-132 DISYLDDEQ
+132 DISYLDNEQ

-197 ANEQTLHLKYDKY
+197 ASEQTLHLKYDKY

-216 LLQKVERLLFSRLMK
+216 LLQKVERVLFSRLMK
-231 EDKAKFYW
+231 EGKAKFYW

-250 PLPSGGAP
+250 HHLTTSPS
-258 VGGYGI
+258 
-264 PAIPTQ
+264 Q
-270 PTCSV
+270 QLS
-275 GGYGIP
+275 
-281 AIPTQPT
+281 
-288 CSVGALPGGYGIPA
+288 
-302 IPTQPTCSV
+302 
-311 GALPG
+311 G

-324 TNLNLA
+324 TNLTTSPSQYLNIS

-373 ENHRYRAG
+373 ENDRYKAG
-381 RKTAVVMCDESILL
+381 RKTAVVMCDESIQL
-395 PLMHSLPPEAD
+395 PVMHSLPPEAD

-435 LRKKGTTLN
+435 LRKKGTALN

-458 HLKGVHLSQVHQE
+458 HLTI
-471 EVHQPNS
+471 S
-478 PSHHLTISTPHHLTT
+478 PSHHLTISP
-493 STILHH
+493 ILHH
-499 IATLIKQVGIATKPE
+499 IASLVKQVGIATKPE

-520 ESVFRMY
+520 ESVFRMF

-551 LVSQLVSTSSIPF
+551 LVSQLVSSSSIPF

-601 VNDSSFIPYTIRKAH
+601 INDSSFIPYSIRKAH

-622 NKVALYSYYFHR
+622 NKVAIYSYYFHR

-645 YNNTT
+645 YNNST

-669 GQKINHYTLTAKNH
+669 GQKIDHYSLTAKNQ

-700 KLQQI
+700 KLEEMS
-705 TRLSPSALNTYIRC
+705 RLSPSAINTYIRC
-719 PLAFYY
+719 KLAFYY
-725 QYIAHIQEPH
+725 QYIAHIKEPDS
-735 PDPETIDNRL
+735 DPETIDNRM

-760 ITDRSPLIEKA
+760 ITDHSPVIEKA

-781 LLANVVDRAFQ
+781 LLANVVDRAF
-792 AEQCTPNNGLQIIN
+792 EEEECKTNNGLQIIN
-806 REVIIQYITK
+806 REVIIEYITK

-834 EAKVYTT
+834 EAKVYTS
-841 LSFTIPSEGALV
+841 LSFTTPPSHHLTTS
-853 GGYGIPAIPTQPTCS
+853 P
-868 VGALKGGAL
+868 
-877 VGGYGIPAIPTQPT
+877 
-891 CSVGALKGGALKG
+891 G

-912 KTSAPKTSAPKTSAP
+912 T
-927 GKQYNL
+927 KQYNL

-945 TDRQTGKPR
+945 TDKQTGKPR
-954 IRVVDYKTGNQPSS
+954 IRIVDYKTGNKPSS
-968 PIKNIDEIFDPNN
+968 AIKSIEEVFDPKNIAS
-981 IRTKHSN
+981 KHSN
-988 YYLQAIL
+988 YFLQAIL

-1004 RWNPAGHPVSPAL
+1004 RWNPANHPVSPAL
-1017 LFIKQAPATDYDP
+1017 LFIKQAATNDYDP
-1030 TLLIDKHPISD
+1030 TLCIDKHPISD
-1041 VTVYEEEFLTKLKH
+1041 VTVYEEEFLTKLKE
-1055 TLADIYSPDTP
+1055 TVADMYSPNVP

>member
-9 VAEDIISKYGTDLS
+9 VAEDIIGKYGTDLS

-44 LAGQPVWSP
+44 IAGQPVWSP

-141 KEMLARF
+141 KEMLKRF

-184 QGIGYEGAIYRKV
+184 QGLGYEGAIYRKV
-197 ANEQTLHLKYDKY
+197 ASEESLQMKYDKY

-216 LLQKVERLLFSRLMK
+216 LLQKVERVLFSRLMK
-231 EDKAKFYW
+231 EGKAKFYW
-239 DFDEYYMPSPS
+239 DFDEYYMPSTS
-250 PLPSGGAP
+250 QNRLPSGGA
-258 VGGYGI
+258 V
-264 PAIPTQ
+264 
-270 PTCSV
+270 
-275 GGYGIP
+275 
-281 AIPTQPT
+281 
-288 CSVGALPGGYGIPA
+288 
-302 IPTQPTCSV
+302 
-311 GALPG
+311 
-316 GALVSSAP
+316 VSTAP
-324 TNLNLA
+324 TNLNTSPSHHLTTNQSHHLNTSPSQHLNIA

-335 LDNTDPDIYAN
+335 LDNSNPDIYAN
-346 MRRPKRIRFISS
+346 MRRPKSVRFISS

-373 ENHRYRAG
+373 ENDRYKAG

-395 PLMHSLPPEAD
+395 PIMHSLPPEAD

-435 LRKKGTTLN
+435 LRKKGTAFN

-458 HLKGVHLSQVHQE
+458 HLQGVHLSQVHQE
-471 EVHQPNS
+471 EVYQEEVHQEEVHQPNS
-478 PSHHLTISTPHHLTT
+478 KFDNSTSAQPTT
-493 STILHH
+493 QHSTFNTQHSILHH
-499 IATLIKQVGIATKPE
+499 IASLIKQVGIATKHE
-514 GDPLTQ
+514 GDALTQ

-532 LATLADSGDL
+532 LAALADSGDL

-551 LVSQLVSTSSIPF
+551 LVSQLVSSSSIPF

-587 LLLLSCN
+587 VLLLSCN

-601 VNDSSFIPYTIRKAH
+601 VNDSSFIPYSIRKAH
-616 HLTTID
+616 GLTTID
-622 NKVALYSYYFHR
+622 NKVAIYSYYFHR
-634 LLQRARDITIA
+634 LLQRAGDITIA
-645 YNNTT
+645 YNNST

-669 GQKINHYTLTAKNH
+669 GQKIDHYSLTAKNQ
-683 PTPLMPKPIQ
+683 PTPLMPKPIE
-693 KDEATLS
+693 KDEAAIGKLEEMS
-700 KLQQI
+700 K
-705 TRLSPSALNTYIRC
+705 LSPSAINTYIRC
-719 PLAFYY
+719 KLAFYY
-725 QYIAHIQEPH
+725 QYIAHIKEPDS
-735 PDPETIDNRL
+735 DPETIDNRM

-760 ITDRSPLIEKA
+760 ITDHSPVIEKA
-771 HIQAYLSNRT
+771 HIQAYLSNRK
-781 LLANVVDRAFQ
+781 LLASVVDRAF
-792 AEQCTPNNGLQIIN
+792 EEEECKTNNGLQIIN
-806 REVIIQYITK
+806 REVIIEYITK

-834 EAKVYTT
+834 EAKVYTS
-841 LSFTIPSEGALV
+841 LSFTTPSGD
-853 GGYGIPAIPTQPTCS
+853 
-868 VGALKGGAL
+868 
-877 VGGYGIPAIPTQPT
+877 
-891 CSVGALKGGALKG
+891 ALKG

-912 KTSAPKTSAPKTSAP
+912 TKTH
-927 GKQYNL
+927 NI

-940 RLDIL
+940 RLDVV
-945 TDRQTGKPR
+945 TDKQTGKRR
-954 IRVVDYKTGNQPSS
+954 IRVVDYKTGNKPSS
-968 PIKNIDEIFDPNN
+968 AIKSIEEVFDPNN
-981 IRTKHSN
+981 IRSKHSN
-988 YYLQAIL
+988 YFLQAIL

-1004 RWNPAGHPVSPAL
+1004 EWNPANDAVSPAL
-1017 LFIKQAPATDYDP
+1017 LFIKQAATNDYDP
-1030 TLLIDKHPISD
+1030 TLCIDKHPISD
-1041 VTVYEEEFLTKLKH
+1041 VTVYEEEFLTKLKE
-1055 TLADIYSPDTP
+1055 TVADMYSPNVA

>member
-9 VAEDIISKYGTDLS
+9 VAEDIIGKYGTDLS

-44 LAGQPVWSP
+44 IAGQPVWSP

-63 QHTDLKTADPIKLIC
+63 QHTDLKPADPIKLIC

-141 KEMLARF
+141 KEMLKRF
-148 FANFSDDIDSELK
+148 FANFSDDIESELK

-197 ANEQTLHLKYDKY
+197 ASEETLHLKYDKY

-216 LLQKVERLLFSRLMK
+216 LIQKVERVLFSRLMK
-231 EDKAKFYW
+231 EGKAKFYW
-239 DFDEYYMPSPS
+239 DFDEYYMPTARAQQS
-250 PLPSGGAP
+250 A
-258 VGGYGI
+258 
-264 PAIPTQ
+264 
-270 PTCSV
+270 SV
-275 GGYGIP
+275 PNNTASFAAYL
-281 AIPTQPT
+281 T
-288 CSVGALPGGYGIPA
+288 
-302 IPTQPTCSV
+302 
-311 GALPG
+311 
-316 GALVSSAP
+316 
-324 TNLNLA
+324 

-335 LDNTDPDIYAN
+335 LDNTDRDIYAN

-373 ENHRYRAG
+373 ENDRYKAG

-395 PLMHSLPPEAD
+395 PIMHSLPPEAD

-435 LRKKGTTLN
+435 LRKKGTAFN
-444 PHYLKKLMAHPYAH
+444 PHYLKKLMAHPYAR
-458 HLKGVHLSQVHQE
+458 HLQEVQLKGVHSKGVHSKGVHLSQVHQE
-471 EVHQPNS
+471 GS
-478 PSHHLTISTPHHLTT
+478 AAL
-493 STILHH
+493 LHH
-499 IATLIKQVGIATKPE
+499 IATLVKQVGIATKQE
-514 GDPLTQ
+514 GDALTQ
-520 ESVFRMY
+520 ESVFRMF

-532 LATLADSGDL
+532 LAALADSGDL

-551 LVSQLVSTSSIPF
+551 LVSQLVGAASIPF
-564 HGEPVVGVQIMGVL
+564 HGEPVVGVQIMGLL
-578 ETRNIDFDH
+578 ETRNIDFDNV
-587 LLLLSCN
+587 LLLSCN

-601 VNDSSFIPYTIRKAH
+601 VNDSSFIPYSIRKAH
-616 HLTTID
+616 GLTTID
-622 NKVALYSYYFHR
+622 NKVAIYSYYFHR
-634 LLQRARDITIA
+634 LLQRAGDITIA
-645 YNNTT
+645 YNNST

-669 GQKINHYTLTAKNH
+669 GQKIDHYSLTAKNQ
-683 PTPLMPKPIQ
+683 PTPLMPKAIE
-693 KDEATLS
+693 KDETALS
-700 KLQQI
+700 KLEEMS
-705 TRLSPSALNTYIRC
+705 RLSPSAINTYIRC
-719 PLAFYY
+719 KLAFYY
-725 QYIAHIQEPH
+725 QYIAHIKEPDS
-735 PDPETIDNRL
+735 DPETIDNRM

-760 ITDRSPLIEKA
+760 ITDHSPVIEKA
-771 HIQAYLSNRT
+771 HIQAYLSNRK
-781 LLANVVDRAFQ
+781 LLASVVDRAF
-792 AEQCTPNNGLQIIN
+792 EEEECKTNNGLQIIN
-806 REVIIQYITK
+806 REVIIEYITK

-834 EAKVYTT
+834 EAKVYTQ
-841 LSFTIPSEGALV
+841 LSFTIPS
-853 GGYGIPAIPTQPTCS
+853 
-868 VGALKGGAL
+868 
-877 VGGYGIPAIPTQPT
+877 
-891 CSVGALKGGALKG
+891 GGALKG

-912 KTSAPKTSAPKTSAP
+912 DKH
-927 GKQYNL
+927 YNL

-940 RLDIL
+940 RLDVV
-945 TDRQTGKPR
+945 TDKQTGKRR
-954 IRVVDYKTGNQPSS
+954 IRVVDYKTGNKPSS
-968 PIKNIDEIFDPNN
+968 AIKSIEEVFDPKNIAS
-981 IRTKHSN
+981 KHSN
-988 YYLQAIL
+988 YFLQAIL

-1004 RWNPAGHPVSPAL
+1004 EWNAANDPVSPAL
-1017 LFIKQAPATDYDP
+1017 LFIKQAATNDYDP
-1030 TLLIDKHPISD
+1030 TLCIDKHPISD
-1041 VTVYEEEFLTKLKH
+1041 VMVYEEEFITKLKE
-1055 TLADIYSPDTP
+1055 TVADMYSPDAA

>member
-9 VAEDIISKYGTDLS
+9 VAEDIIGKYGTDLS

-44 LAGQPVWSP
+44 IAGQPVWSP

-197 ANEQTLHLKYDKY
+197 ASEQSLQMKYDKY

-216 LLQKVERLLFSRLMK
+216 LLQKVERVLFSRLMK
-231 EDKAKFYW
+231 EGKAKFYW

-250 PLPSGGAP
+250 QNRLPSGGAL
-258 VGGYGI
+258 V
-264 PAIPTQ
+264 
-270 PTCSV
+270 
-275 GGYGIP
+275 
-281 AIPTQPT
+281 
-288 CSVGALPGGYGIPA
+288 GGYGIPA

-324 TNLNLA
+324 TNLNTSTSQHLSGGA
-330 DFPNE
+330 LVSSAPTNLNLSDFPNE
-335 LDNTDPDIYAN
+335 LDNSNPDIYAN

-373 ENHRYRAG
+373 ENDRYKAG

-395 PLMHSLPPEAD
+395 PIMHSLPPEAD

-435 LRKKGTTLN
+435 LRKKGTAFN

-458 HLKGVHLSQVHQE
+458 HLQGVHLSQVHQE

-478 PSHHLTISTPHHLTT
+478 TLDNSTSAQPTT
-493 STILHH
+493 QHSTFNTQHSLLHH
-499 IATLIKQVGIATKPE
+499 IASLIKQVGIATKHE
-514 GDPLTQ
+514 GDALTQ

-532 LATLADSGDL
+532 LAALADSGDL

-551 LVSQLVSTSSIPF
+551 LVSQLVSSSSIPF

-601 VNDSSFIPYTIRKAH
+601 VNDSSFIPYSIRKAH

-634 LLQRARDITIA
+634 LLQRAGDITIA
-645 YNNTT
+645 YNNST

-669 GQKINHYTLTAKNH
+669 GQKIDHYSLTAKNQ
-683 PTPLMPKPIQ
+683 PTPLMPKPIE
-693 KDEATLS
+693 KDEATIA
-700 KLQQI
+700 KLEEI
-705 TRLSPSALNTYIRC
+705 SRLSPSTINTYIRC

-725 QYIAHIQEPH
+725 QYIAHIKEPD
-735 PDPETIDNRL
+735 PDPETIDNRM

-760 ITDRSPLIEKA
+760 ITDHSPLIEKT
-771 HIQAYLSNRT
+771 HIQTYLSNRK
-781 LLANVVDRAFQ
+781 LLASVVDRAFQ
-792 AEQCTPNNGLQIIN
+792 EEECKTNNGLQIIN

-834 EAKVYTT
+834 EAKVYTS

-877 VGGYGIPAIPTQPT
+877 V
-891 CSVGALKGGALKG
+891 
-904 GALVSSAP
+904 SSAP
-912 KTSAPKTSAPKTSAP
+912 T
-927 GKQYNL
+927 KQYHI

-945 TDRQTGKPR
+945 TDKQTGKPR
-954 IRVVDYKTGNQPSS
+954 IRVVDYKTGNKPSS
-968 PIKNIDEIFDPNN
+968 PIKSIEEVFDPNN
-981 IRTKHSN
+981 IRSKHSN

-1004 RWNPAGHPVSPAL
+1004 HWNPAGHPVSPAL
-1017 LFIKQAPATDYDP
+1017 LFIKQAPANHYDP
-1030 TLLIDKHPISD
+1030 TLCIDKHPISD
-1041 VTVYEEEFLTKLKH
+1041 VTVYEEEFLTKLKE
-1055 TLADIYSPDTP
+1055 TLADIYSPNTP

>member
-9 VAEDIISKYGTDLS
+9 VAEDIIGKYGTDLS

-44 LAGQPVWSP
+44 IAGQPVWSP

-63 QHTDLKTADPIKLIC
+63 QHTDLKPADPIKLIC

-141 KEMLARF
+141 KEMLKRF
-148 FANFSDDIDSELK
+148 FANFSDDIESELK

-197 ANEQTLHLKYDKY
+197 ASEETLHLKYDKY

-216 LLQKVERLLFSRLMK
+216 LIQKVERVLFSRLMK
-231 EDKAKFYW
+231 EGKAKFYW
-239 DFDEYYMPSPS
+239 DFDEYYMPTARAQQS
-250 PLPSGGAP
+250 A
-258 VGGYGI
+258 
-264 PAIPTQ
+264 
-270 PTCSV
+270 SV
-275 GGYGIP
+275 PNNTASFAAYL
-281 AIPTQPT
+281 T
-288 CSVGALPGGYGIPA
+288 
-302 IPTQPTCSV
+302 
-311 GALPG
+311 
-316 GALVSSAP
+316 
-324 TNLNLA
+324 

-335 LDNTDPDIYAN
+335 LDNTDRNIYAN

-373 ENHRYRAG
+373 ENDRYKAG

-395 PLMHSLPPEAD
+395 PIMHSLPPEAD

-435 LRKKGTTLN
+435 LRKKGTAFN
-444 PHYLKKLMAHPYAH
+444 PHYLKKLMAHPYARH
-458 HLKGVHLSQVHQE
+458 LQEVHLKGVHLSQVHQKE
-471 EVHQPNS
+471 EQQTIGDNS
-478 PSHHLTISTPHHLTT
+478 GCMGMAGMPYPPT
-493 STILHH
+493 SAALLQH
-499 IATLIKQVGIATKPE
+499 IATLVKQVGIATKQE
-514 GDPLTQ
+514 GDALTQ
-520 ESVFRMY
+520 ESVFRMF

-532 LATLADSGDL
+532 LAALADSGDL
-542 LVDNTTLRR
+542 VVDNTTLRR
-551 LVSQLVSTSSIPF
+551 LVSQLVGAASIPF

-578 ETRNIDFDH
+578 ETRNIDFDNV
-587 LLLLSCN
+587 LLLSCN

-601 VNDSSFIPYTIRKAH
+601 VNDASFIPYSIRKAH
-616 HLTTID
+616 GLTTID
-622 NKVALYSYYFHR
+622 NKVAIYSYYFHR
-634 LLQRARDITIA
+634 LLQRAGDITIA
-645 YNNTT
+645 YNNST

-669 GQKINHYTLTAKNH
+669 GQKIDHYSLTAKNQ
-683 PTPLMPKPIQ
+683 PTPLMPKAIE
-693 KDEATLS
+693 KDEAAIDKLEEMS
-700 KLQQI
+700 K
-705 TRLSPSALNTYIRC
+705 LSPSAINTYIRC
-719 PLAFYY
+719 KLAFYY
-725 QYIAHIQEPH
+725 QYIAHIKEPDS
-735 PDPETIDNRL
+735 DPETIDNRM

-760 ITDRSPLIEKA
+760 ITDHSPVIEKA
-771 HIQAYLSNRT
+771 HIQAYLSNRK
-781 LLANVVDRAFQ
+781 LLASVVDRAF
-792 AEQCTPNNGLQIIN
+792 EEEECKTNNGLQIIN
-806 REVIIQYITK
+806 REVIIEYITK

-834 EAKVYTT
+834 EAKVYTQ
-841 LSFTIPSEGALV
+841 LSFTIPS
-853 GGYGIPAIPTQPTCS
+853 
-868 VGALKGGAL
+868 
-877 VGGYGIPAIPTQPT
+877 
-891 CSVGALKGGALKG
+891 GGALKG

-912 KTSAPKTSAPKTSAP
+912 T
-927 GKQYNL
+927 KQYDL

-940 RLDIL
+940 RLDAV
-945 TDRQTGKPR
+945 TDKQTGKRR
-954 IRVVDYKTGNQPSS
+954 IRVVDYKTGNKPSS
-968 PIKNIDEIFDPNN
+968 AIKSIEEVFDPKNIAS
-981 IRTKHSN
+981 KHSN
-988 YYLQAIL
+988 YFLQAIL

-1004 RWNPAGHPVSPAL
+1004 EWNAANDAVSPAL
-1017 LFIKQAPATDYDP
+1017 LFIKQAATNGYDP
-1030 TLLIDKHPISD
+1030 TLCIDKHPISD
-1041 VTVYEEEFLTKLKH
+1041 VTVYEEEFLTKLKE
-1055 TLADIYSPDTP
+1055 TVADMYSPDAA

>member
-9 VAEDIISKYGTDLS
+9 VAEDIIGKYGTDLS

-44 LAGQPVWSP
+44 IAGQPVWSP

-63 QHTDLKTADPIKLIC
+63 QHTDLKPADPIKLIC

-141 KEMLARF
+141 KEMLKRF

-197 ANEQTLHLKYDKY
+197 ASEETLHLKYDKY

-216 LLQKVERLLFSRLMK
+216 LIQKVERVLFSRLMK
-231 EDKAKFYW
+231 EGKAKFYW
-239 DFDEYYMPSPS
+239 DFDEYYMPTARAQQS
-250 PLPSGGAP
+250 A
-258 VGGYGI
+258 
-264 PAIPTQ
+264 
-270 PTCSV
+270 SV
-275 GGYGIP
+275 PNNTASFAAYL
-281 AIPTQPT
+281 T
-288 CSVGALPGGYGIPA
+288 
-302 IPTQPTCSV
+302 
-311 GALPG
+311 
-316 GALVSSAP
+316 
-324 TNLNLA
+324 

-335 LDNTDPDIYAN
+335 LDNTDRDIYAN

-373 ENHRYRAG
+373 ENDRYKAG

-395 PLMHSLPPEAD
+395 PIMHSLPPEAD

-435 LRKKGTTLN
+435 LRKKGTAFN
-444 PHYLKKLMAHPYAH
+444 PHYLKKLMAHPYARH
-458 HLKGVHLSQVHQE
+458 LQEVHLKEMNEVHLKGVHLKGVHLSQVHQE
-471 EVHQPNS
+471 KEMHQEGIAA
-478 PSHHLTISTPHHLTT
+478 LLQ
-493 STILHH
+493 H
-499 IATLIKQVGIATKPE
+499 IATLVKQVGIATKQE
-514 GDPLTQ
+514 GDALTQ
-520 ESVFRMY
+520 ESVFRMF

-532 LATLADSGDL
+532 LAALADSGDL

-551 LVSQLVSTSSIPF
+551 LVSQLVGAASIPF
-564 HGEPVVGVQIMGVL
+564 HGEPVIGVQIMGVL
-578 ETRNIDFDH
+578 ETRNIDFDKV
-587 LLLLSCN
+587 LLLSCN

-601 VNDSSFIPYTIRKAH
+601 VNDSSFIPYSIRKAH
-616 HLTTID
+616 GLTTID
-622 NKVALYSYYFHR
+622 NKVAIYSYYFHR
-634 LLQRARDITIA
+634 LLQRAGDITIA
-645 YNNTT
+645 YNNST

-669 GQKINHYTLTAKNH
+669 GQKIDHYSLTAKNQ
-683 PTPLMPKPIQ
+683 PTPLMPKAIE
-693 KDEATLS
+693 KDETALS
-700 KLQQI
+700 KLEEMS
-705 TRLSPSALNTYIRC
+705 RLSPSAINTYIRC
-719 PLAFYY
+719 KLAFYY
-725 QYIAHIQEPH
+725 QYIAHIKEPDS
-735 PDPETIDNRL
+735 DPETIDNRM

-760 ITDRSPLIEKA
+760 ITDHSPVIEKA
-771 HIQAYLSNRT
+771 HIQAYLSNRK
-781 LLANVVDRAFQ
+781 LLASVVDRAF
-792 AEQCTPNNGLQIIN
+792 EEEECKTNNGLQIIN
-806 REVIIQYITK
+806 REVIIEYITK

-834 EAKVYTT
+834 EAKVYTQ
-841 LSFTIPSEGALV
+841 LSFTIPSG
-853 GGYGIPAIPTQPTCS
+853 
-868 VGALKGGAL
+868 GALKR
-877 VGGYGIPAIPTQPT
+877 
-891 CSVGALKGGALKG
+891 GALKG

-912 KTSAPKTSAPKTSAP
+912 DKHYS
-927 GKQYNL
+927 L

-940 RLDIL
+940 RLDAV
-945 TDRQTGKPR
+945 TDKQTGKRR
-954 IRVVDYKTGNQPSS
+954 IRVVDYKTGNKPSS
-968 PIKNIDEIFDPNN
+968 AIKSIEEVFDPKNIAS
-981 IRTKHSN
+981 KHSN
-988 YYLQAIL
+988 YFLQAIL
-995 YSLIVSRSK
+995 YSLIVSGSK
-1004 RWNPAGHPVSPAL
+1004 EWNAANDAVSPAL
-1017 LFIKQAPATDYDP
+1017 LFIKQAATNDYDP
-1030 TLLIDKHPISD
+1030 TLCIDKHPISD
-1041 VTVYEEEFLTKLKH
+1041 VTVYEEEFLTKLKE
-1055 TLADIYSPDTP
+1055 TVADMYSPDAA

>member
-9 VAEDIISKYGTDLS
+9 VAEDIIGKYGTDLS

-44 LAGQPVWSP
+44 IAGQPVWSP

-63 QHTDLKTADPIKLIC
+63 QHTDLKPADPIKLIC

-141 KEMLARF
+141 KEMLKRF
-148 FANFSDDIDSELK
+148 FANFSDDIESELK

-197 ANEQTLHLKYDKY
+197 ASEETLHLKYDKY

-216 LLQKVERLLFSRLMK
+216 LIQKVERVLFSRLMK
-231 EDKAKFYW
+231 EGKAKFYW
-239 DFDEYYMPSPS
+239 DFDEYYMPTARAQQS
-250 PLPSGGAP
+250 A
-258 VGGYGI
+258 
-264 PAIPTQ
+264 
-270 PTCSV
+270 SV
-275 GGYGIP
+275 PNNTASFAAYL
-281 AIPTQPT
+281 T
-288 CSVGALPGGYGIPA
+288 
-302 IPTQPTCSV
+302 
-311 GALPG
+311 
-316 GALVSSAP
+316 
-324 TNLNLA
+324 

-335 LDNTDPDIYAN
+335 LDNTDRDIYAN

-373 ENHRYRAG
+373 ENDRYKAG

-395 PLMHSLPPEAD
+395 PIMHSLPPEAD

-435 LRKKGTTLN
+435 LRKKGTAFN

-458 HLKGVHLSQVHQE
+458 HLQEAQLKEVHLKGVHLSQVHQ
-471 EVHQPNS
+471 PNS
-478 PSHHLTISTPHHLTT
+478 TSAQPTTQHSTFNTQH
-493 STILHH
+493 SILHH
-499 IATLIKQVGIATKPE
+499 IATLVKQVGIATKQE
-514 GDPLTQ
+514 GDALTQ
-520 ESVFRMY
+520 ESVFRMF

-532 LATLADSGDL
+532 LAALADSGDL
-542 LVDNTTLRR
+542 VVDNTTLRR
-551 LVSQLVSTSSIPF
+551 LVSQLVGAASIPF

-578 ETRNIDFDH
+578 ETRNIDFDNV
-587 LLLLSCN
+587 LLLSCN

-601 VNDSSFIPYTIRKAH
+601 VNDSSFIPYSIRKAH
-616 HLTTID
+616 GLTTID
-622 NKVALYSYYFHR
+622 NKVAIYSYYFHR
-634 LLQRARDITIA
+634 LLQRAGDITIA
-645 YNNTT
+645 YNNST

-669 GQKINHYTLTAKNH
+669 GQKIDHYSLTAKNQ
-683 PTPLMPKPIQ
+683 PTPLMPKPIE
-693 KDEATLS
+693 KDEAALS
-700 KLQQI
+700 KLEEMS
-705 TRLSPSALNTYIRC
+705 RLSPSAINTYIRC
-719 PLAFYY
+719 KLAFYY
-725 QYIAHIQEPH
+725 QYIAHIKEPDS
-735 PDPETIDNRL
+735 DPETIDNRM

-760 ITDRSPLIEKA
+760 ITDHSPVIEKA
-771 HIQAYLSNRT
+771 HIQAYLSNRK
-781 LLANVVDRAFQ
+781 LLASVVDRAF
-792 AEQCTPNNGLQIIN
+792 EEEECKTNNGLQIIN
-806 REVIIQYITK
+806 REVIIEYVTK

-834 EAKVYTT
+834 EAKVYTQ
-841 LSFTIPSEGALV
+841 LSFTIPS
-853 GGYGIPAIPTQPTCS
+853 
-868 VGALKGGAL
+868 
-877 VGGYGIPAIPTQPT
+877 
-891 CSVGALKGGALKG
+891 GGALKG

-912 KTSAPKTSAPKTSAP
+912 RTSAPT
-927 GKQYNL
+927 KQYNL

-940 RLDIL
+940 RLDAV
-945 TDRQTGKPR
+945 TDKQTGKRR
-954 IRVVDYKTGNQPSS
+954 IRVVDYKTGNKPSS
-968 PIKNIDEIFDPNN
+968 AIKSIEEVFDPKNIAS
-981 IRTKHSN
+981 KHSN
-988 YYLQAIL
+988 YFLQAIL
-995 YSLIVSRSK
+995 YSLIVSGSK
-1004 RWNPAGHPVSPAL
+1004 EWNAANDPVSPAL
-1017 LFIKQAPATDYDP
+1017 LFIKQAATNDYDP
-1030 TLLIDKHPISD
+1030 TLCIDKHPISD
-1041 VTVYEEEFLTKLKH
+1041 VTVYEEEFLTKLKE
-1055 TLADIYSPDTP
+1055 TVADMYSPDAA

>member
-9 VAEDIISKYGTDLS
+9 VAEDIIGKYGTDLS

-44 LAGQPVWSP
+44 IAGKPVWSP

-63 QHTDLKTADPIKLIC
+63 QHTDLKPADPIKLIC

-141 KEMLARF
+141 KEMLKRF
-148 FANFSDDIDSELK
+148 FANFSDDIESELK

-197 ANEQTLHLKYDKY
+197 ASEETLHLKYDKY

-216 LLQKVERLLFSRLMK
+216 LIQKVERVLFSRLMK
-231 EDKAKFYW
+231 EGKAKFYW
-239 DFDEYYMPSPS
+239 DFDEYYMPT
-250 PLPSGGAP
+250 AR
-258 VGGYGI
+258 
-264 PAIPTQ
+264 TQ
-270 PTCSV
+270 QSASV
-275 GGYGIP
+275 PNNTASFAAYL
-281 AIPTQPT
+281 T
-288 CSVGALPGGYGIPA
+288 
-302 IPTQPTCSV
+302 
-311 GALPG
+311 
-316 GALVSSAP
+316 
-324 TNLNLA
+324 

-335 LDNTDPDIYAN
+335 LDNTDRDIYAN

-373 ENHRYRAG
+373 ENERYKAG

-395 PLMHSLPPEAD
+395 PIMHSLPPEAD

-435 LRKKGTTLN
+435 LRKKGTAFN
-444 PHYLKKLMAHPYAH
+444 PHYLKKLMAHPYAR
-458 HLKGVHLSQVHQE
+458 HLQEVHLKEMHSKGVHLSQVHQE
-471 EVHQPNS
+471 GSAALLQ
-478 PSHHLTISTPHHLTT
+478 
-493 STILHH
+493 H
-499 IATLIKQVGIATKPE
+499 IATLVKQVGIATKQE
-514 GDPLTQ
+514 GDALTQ
-520 ESVFRMY
+520 ESVFRMF

-532 LATLADSGDL
+532 LAALADSGDL

-551 LVSQLVSTSSIPF
+551 LVSQLVGAASIPF

-578 ETRNIDFDH
+578 ETRNIDFDNV
-587 LLLLSCN
+587 LLLSCN

-601 VNDSSFIPYTIRKAH
+601 VNDSSFIPYSIRKAH
-616 HLTTID
+616 GLTTID
-622 NKVALYSYYFHR
+622 NKVAIYSYYFHR
-634 LLQRARDITIA
+634 LLQRAGDITIA
-645 YNNTT
+645 YNNST

-669 GQKINHYTLTAKNH
+669 GLKIDHYSLTAKNQ
-683 PTPLMPKPIQ
+683 PTPLMPKAIE
-693 KDEATLS
+693 KDETALS
-700 KLQQI
+700 KLEEMSK
-705 TRLSPSALNTYIRC
+705 LSPSAINTYIRC
-719 PLAFYY
+719 KLAFYY
-725 QYIAHIQEPH
+725 QYIAHIKEPDS
-735 PDPETIDNRL
+735 DPETIDNRM

-760 ITDRSPLIEKA
+760 ITDHSPVIEKA
-771 HIQAYLSNRT
+771 HIQAYLSNRK
-781 LLANVVDRAFQ
+781 LLASVVDRAF
-792 AEQCTPNNGLQIIN
+792 EEEECKTNNGLQIIN
-806 REVIIQYITK
+806 REVIIEYITK

-834 EAKVYTT
+834 EAKVYTQ
-841 LSFTIPSEGALV
+841 LSFTIPSG
-853 GGYGIPAIPTQPTCS
+853 
-868 VGALKGGAL
+868 GALKE
-877 VGGYGIPAIPTQPT
+877 
-891 CSVGALKGGALKG
+891 GALKG

-912 KTSAPKTSAPKTSAP
+912 DKH
-927 GKQYNL
+927 YNL

-940 RLDIL
+940 RLDAV
-945 TDRQTGKPR
+945 TDKQTGKRR
-954 IRVVDYKTGNQPSS
+954 IRVVDYKTGNKPSS
-968 PIKNIDEIFDPNN
+968 AIKSIEEVFDPKNIAS
-981 IRTKHSN
+981 KHSN
-988 YYLQAIL
+988 YFLQAIL

-1004 RWNPAGHPVSPAL
+1004 EWNAANDAVSPAL
-1017 LFIKQAPATDYDP
+1017 LFIKQAATNDYDP
-1030 TLLIDKHPISD
+1030 TLCIDKHPISD
-1041 VTVYEEEFLTKLKH
+1041 VTVYEEEFLTKLKE
-1055 TLADIYSPDTP
+1055 TVADMYSPDAA

>member
-9 VAEDIISKYGTDLS
+9 VAEDIIGKYGTDLS

-132 DISYLDDEQ
+132 DISYLNDEQ

-197 ANEQTLHLKYDKY
+197 ASEQTLHLKYDKY

-231 EDKAKFYW
+231 EGKAKFYW

-250 PLPSGGAP
+250 PLPSE
-258 VGGYGI
+258 
-264 PAIPTQ
+264 
-270 PTCSV
+270 
-275 GGYGIP
+275 
-281 AIPTQPT
+281 
-288 CSVGALPGGYGIPA
+288 GALVGGYGIPA

-324 TNLNLA
+324 TNLTTSPSQHLNLA

-335 LDNTDPDIYAN
+335 LDNTAPDIYAN

-373 ENHRYRAG
+373 ENERYKAG

-435 LRKKGTTLN
+435 LRKKGTAFN
-444 PHYLKKLMAHPYAH
+444 PHYLKKLMAHPYAR
-458 HLKGVHLSQVHQE
+458 HL
-471 EVHQPNS
+471 NIS
-478 PSHHLTISTPHHLTT
+478 PSHHLTTSPSQHLTTSPSQHLTTSPSHHLNTSTPHHLTT

-551 LVSQLVSTSSIPF
+551 LVSQLVSSSSIPF

-645 YNNTT
+645 YNNST

-683 PTPLMPKPIQ
+683 PTPLMPKPIR
-693 KDEATLS
+693 KDETVLS

-705 TRLSPSALNTYIRC
+705 SRLSPSALNTYIRC

-834 EAKVYTT
+834 EAKVYTQ
-841 LSFTIPSEGALV
+841 LSFTTPPSHHLTT
-853 GGYGIPAIPTQPTCS
+853 PPSHHLT
-868 VGALKGGAL
+868 
-877 VGGYGIPAIPTQPT
+877 
-891 CSVGALKGGALKG
+891 
-904 GALVSSAP
+904 
-912 KTSAPKTSAPKTSAP
+912 TSPSHH
-927 GKQYNL
+927 L
-933 TIGGIID
+933 ITIGGIID

-945 TDRQTGKPR
+945 TDKQTGKPR

-981 IRTKHSN
+981 IRSKHSN

-1004 RWNPAGHPVSPAL
+1004 RWNTAGHPVSPAL
-1017 LFIKQAPATDYDP
+1017 LFIKQAPANDYDP
-1030 TLLIDKHPISD
+1030 TLHIDKHPISD
-1041 VTVYEEEFLTKLKH
+1041 VTVYEEEFLTQLKH

>member
-9 VAEDIISKYGTDLS
+9 VAEDIIGKYGTDLS

-132 DISYLDDEQ
+132 DISYLDNEQ
-141 KEMLARF
+141 KEMLKRF
-148 FANFSDDIDSELK
+148 FANFSDDIESELK

-197 ANEQTLHLKYDKY
+197 VSEETLHLKYDKY

-216 LLQKVERLLFSRLMK
+216 LLQKVERVLFNRLMK
-231 EDKAKFYW
+231 EGKAKFYW

-250 PLPSGGAP
+250 PLPSGGA
-258 VGGYGI
+258 
-264 PAIPTQ
+264 
-270 PTCSV
+270 
-275 GGYGIP
+275 
-281 AIPTQPT
+281 
-288 CSVGALPGGYGIPA
+288 
-302 IPTQPTCSV
+302 
-311 GALPG
+311 
-316 GALVSSAP
+316 LVSSAP
-324 TNLNLA
+324 RTSAPTNLTTSPSQHLNIS

-335 LDNTDPDIYAN
+335 LDNTDRDIYAN

-373 ENHRYRAG
+373 ENERYRAG

-435 LRKKGTTLN
+435 LRKKGTAFN
-444 PHYLKKLMAHPYAH
+444 PHYLKKLMAHPYARH
-458 HLKGVHLSQVHQE
+458 LQEVHLKGVHLSQVHQE
-471 EVHQPNS
+471 EEQQTIGDNS
-478 PSHHLTISTPHHLTT
+478 GCMGMAGMPYPPT
-493 STILHH
+493 SAALLHH

-514 GDPLTQ
+514 GDALTQ
-520 ESVFRMY
+520 ESVFRMF

-542 LVDNTTLRR
+542 VVDNTTLRR
-551 LVSQLVSTSSIPF
+551 LVSQLVGAASIPF
-564 HGEPVVGVQIMGVL
+564 HGEPVIGVQIMGVL
-578 ETRNIDFDH
+578 ETRNIDFDNV
-587 LLLLSCN
+587 LLLSCN

-601 VNDSSFIPYTIRKAH
+601 VNDSSFIPYSIRKAH
-616 HLTTID
+616 GLTTID
-622 NKVALYSYYFHR
+622 NKVAIYSYYFHR
-634 LLQRARDITIA
+634 LLQRAGDITIA
-645 YNNTT
+645 YNNST

-669 GQKINHYTLTAKNH
+669 GQKIDHYSLTAKNQ
-683 PTPLMPKPIQ
+683 PTPLMPKPIE
-693 KDEATLS
+693 KDEAALS
-700 KLQQI
+700 KLEEMS
-705 TRLSPSALNTYIRC
+705 RLSPSAINTYIRC
-719 PLAFYY
+719 KLAFYY
-725 QYIAHIQEPH
+725 QYIAHIKEPDS
-735 PDPETIDNRL
+735 DPETIDNRL

-760 ITDRSPLIEKA
+760 ITDHSQVIEKA
-771 HIQAYLSNRT
+771 HIQAYLSNRK
-781 LLANVVDRAFQ
+781 LLASVVDRAF
-792 AEQCTPNNGLQIIN
+792 EEEECKTNNGLQIIN
-806 REVIIQYITK
+806 REVIIEYITK

-834 EAKVYTT
+834 EAKVYTQ
-841 LSFTIPSEGALV
+841 LSFTIPS
-853 GGYGIPAIPTQPTCS
+853 
-868 VGALKGGAL
+868 
-877 VGGYGIPAIPTQPT
+877 
-891 CSVGALKGGALKG
+891 GGALKG

-912 KTSAPKTSAPKTSAP
+912 TKL
-927 GKQYNL
+927 YNL

-940 RLDIL
+940 RLDVV
-945 TDRQTGKPR
+945 TDKQTGKRR
-954 IRVVDYKTGNQPSS
+954 IRVVDYKTGNKPSS
-968 PIKNIDEIFDPNN
+968 AIKSIEEVFDPKNIAS
-981 IRTKHSN
+981 KHSN
-988 YYLQAIL
+988 YFLQAIL

-1004 RWNPAGHPVSPAL
+1004 EWNGANDTVSPAL
-1017 LFIKQAPATDYDP
+1017 LFIKQATTNDYDP
-1030 TLLIDKHPISD
+1030 TLCIDKHPISD
-1041 VTVYEEEFLTKLKH
+1041 VTVYEEEFLTKLKE
-1055 TLADIYSPDTP
+1055 TVADMYSPDAA

>member
-9 VAEDIISKYGTDLS
+9 VAEDIIGKYGTDLS

-44 LAGQPVWSP
+44 IAGQPVWSP

-63 QHTDLKTADPIKLIC
+63 QHTDLKPADPIKLIC

-141 KEMLARF
+141 KEMLKRF
-148 FANFSDDIDSELK
+148 FANFSDDIESELK

-197 ANEQTLHLKYDKY
+197 ASEETLHLKYDKY

-216 LLQKVERLLFSRLMK
+216 LIQKVERVLFSRLMK
-231 EDKAKFYW
+231 EGKAKFYW
-239 DFDEYYMPSPS
+239 DFDEYYMPTARAQQS
-250 PLPSGGAP
+250 A
-258 VGGYGI
+258 
-264 PAIPTQ
+264 
-270 PTCSV
+270 SV
-275 GGYGIP
+275 PNNTASFAAYL
-281 AIPTQPT
+281 T
-288 CSVGALPGGYGIPA
+288 
-302 IPTQPTCSV
+302 
-311 GALPG
+311 
-316 GALVSSAP
+316 
-324 TNLNLA
+324 

-335 LDNTDPDIYAN
+335 LDNTDRDIYAN

-373 ENHRYRAG
+373 ENDRYKAG
-381 RKTAVVMCDESILL
+381 RKTAIVMCDESILL
-395 PLMHSLPPEAD
+395 PIMHSLPPEAD

-435 LRKKGTTLN
+435 LRKKGTAFN
-444 PHYLKKLMAHPYAH
+444 PHYLKKLMAHPYARH
-458 HLKGVHLSQVHQE
+458 LQDVHLKEMNDVHLKGVHLSQVHQE
-471 EVHQPNS
+471 ESATLLQ
-478 PSHHLTISTPHHLTT
+478 
-493 STILHH
+493 H
-499 IATLIKQVGIATKPE
+499 IATLVKQVGIATKQE
-514 GDPLTQ
+514 GDALTQ
-520 ESVFRMY
+520 ESVFRMF

-532 LATLADSGDL
+532 LAALADSGDL

-551 LVSQLVSTSSIPF
+551 LVSQLVGAASIPF
-564 HGEPVVGVQIMGVL
+564 HGEPVIGVQIMGVL
-578 ETRNIDFDH
+578 ETRNIDFDNV
-587 LLLLSCN
+587 LLLSCN

-601 VNDSSFIPYTIRKAH
+601 VNDSSFIPYSIRKAH
-616 HLTTID
+616 GLTTID
-622 NKVALYSYYFHR
+622 NKVAIYSYYFHR
-634 LLQRARDITIA
+634 LLQRAGDITIA
-645 YNNTT
+645 YNNST

-669 GQKINHYTLTAKNH
+669 GQKIDHYSLTAKNQ
-683 PTPLMPKPIQ
+683 PTPLMPKAIE
-693 KDEATLS
+693 KDETALS
-700 KLQQI
+700 KLEEMS
-705 TRLSPSALNTYIRC
+705 RLSPSAINTYIRC
-719 PLAFYY
+719 KLAFYY
-725 QYIAHIQEPH
+725 QYVAHIKEPDS
-735 PDPETIDNRL
+735 DPETIDNRM

-760 ITDRSPLIEKA
+760 ITDHSPVIEKT
-771 HIQAYLSNRT
+771 HIQAYLSNRK
-781 LLANVVDRAFQ
+781 LLASVVDRAF
-792 AEQCTPNNGLQIIN
+792 EEEECKTNNGLQIIN
-806 REVIIQYITK
+806 REVIIEYITK

-834 EAKVYTT
+834 EAKVYTQ
-841 LSFTIPSEGALV
+841 LSFTIPS
-853 GGYGIPAIPTQPTCS
+853 
-868 VGALKGGAL
+868 
-877 VGGYGIPAIPTQPT
+877 
-891 CSVGALKGGALKG
+891 G

-912 KTSAPKTSAPKTSAP
+912 T
-927 GKQYNL
+927 KQYNL

-940 RLDIL
+940 RLDAI
-945 TDRQTGKPR
+945 TDKQTGKRR
-954 IRVVDYKTGNQPSS
+954 IRVVDYKTGNKPSS
-968 PIKNIDEIFDPNN
+968 AIKSIEEVFDPKNIAS
-981 IRTKHSN
+981 KHSN
-988 YYLQAIL
+988 YFLQAIL
-995 YSLIVSRSK
+995 YSLIVSGSK
-1004 RWNPAGHPVSPAL
+1004 EWNAANDPVSPAL
-1017 LFIKQAPATDYDP
+1017 LFIKQAATNDYDP
-1030 TLLIDKHPISD
+1030 TLCIDKHPISD
-1041 VTVYEEEFLTKLKH
+1041 VTVYEEEFLTKLKE
-1055 TLADIYSPDTP
+1055 TVADMYSPDAA

>member
-132 DISYLDDEQ
+132 DISYLDNEQ

-197 ANEQTLHLKYDKY
+197 ASEQTLHLKYDKY

-216 LLQKVERLLFSRLMK
+216 LIQKVERVLFSRLMK
-231 EDKAKFYW
+231 EGKAKFYW

-250 PLPSGGAP
+250 HHLTTSPSHHLTTSP
-258 VGGYGI
+258 S
-264 PAIPTQ
+264 Q
-270 PTCSV
+270 H
-275 GGYGIP
+275 
-281 AIPTQPT
+281 
-288 CSVGALPGGYGIPA
+288 
-302 IPTQPTCSV
+302 
-311 GALPG
+311 
-316 GALVSSAP
+316 
-324 TNLNLA
+324 LNIS

-335 LDNTDPDIYAN
+335 LDNTDRDIYAN
-346 MRRPKRIRFISS
+346 MGRPKRIRFISS

-373 ENHRYRAG
+373 ENERYKAG

-395 PLMHSLPPEAD
+395 PIMHSLPPEAD

-435 LRKKGTTLN
+435 LRKKGTAFN

-478 PSHHLTISTPHHLTT
+478 PSQHLNTSTPQHLTT

-499 IATLIKQVGIATKPE
+499 IATLVKQVGIATKPE

-578 ETRNIDFDH
+578 ETRNIDFDNV
-587 LLLLSCN
+587 LLLSCN

-601 VNDSSFIPYTIRKAH
+601 VNDSSFIPYSIRKAH
-616 HLTTID
+616 GLTTID
-622 NKVALYSYYFHR
+622 NKVAIYSYYFHR
-634 LLQRARDITIA
+634 LLQRAGDITIA
-645 YNNTT
+645 YNNST

-669 GQKINHYTLTAKNH
+669 GQKIDHYSLTAKNQ
-683 PTPLMPKPIQ
+683 PTPLMPKAIE
-693 KDEATLS
+693 KDETALS
-700 KLQQI
+700 KLEEMS
-705 TRLSPSALNTYIRC
+705 RLSPSAINTYIRC
-719 PLAFYY
+719 KLAFYY
-725 QYIAHIQEPH
+725 QYIAHIKEPDS
-735 PDPETIDNRL
+735 DPETIDNRM

-760 ITDRSPLIEKA
+760 ITDHSPVIEKA
-771 HIQAYLSNRT
+771 HIQAYLSNRK
-781 LLANVVDRAFQ
+781 LLASVVDRAF
-792 AEQCTPNNGLQIIN
+792 EEEECKTNNGLQIIN
-806 REVIIQYITK
+806 REVIIEYITK

-834 EAKVYTT
+834 EAKVYTQ
-841 LSFTIPSEGALV
+841 LSFTIPS
-853 GGYGIPAIPTQPTCS
+853 
-868 VGALKGGAL
+868 
-877 VGGYGIPAIPTQPT
+877 
-891 CSVGALKGGALKG
+891 GGALKG

-912 KTSAPKTSAPKTSAP
+912 T
-927 GKQYNL
+927 KQYNL

-940 RLDIL
+940 RLDAV
-945 TDRQTGKPR
+945 TDKQIGKRR
-954 IRVVDYKTGNQPSS
+954 IRVVDYKTGNKPSS
-968 PIKNIDEIFDPNN
+968 AIKSIEEVFDPKNIAS
-981 IRTKHSN
+981 KHSN
-988 YYLQAIL
+988 YFLQAIL

-1004 RWNPAGHPVSPAL
+1004 EWNAANDAVSPAL
-1017 LFIKQAPATDYDP
+1017 LFIKQAATNDYDP
-1030 TLLIDKHPISD
+1030 TLCIDKHPISD
-1041 VTVYEEEFLTKLKH
+1041 VTVYEEEFLTKLKE
-1055 TLADIYSPDTP
+1055 TVADMYSPNAA

>member
-9 VAEDIISKYGTDLS
+9 VAEDIIGKYGTDLS
-23 RIAVVFPNKRA
+23 RLAVVFPNKRA

-44 LAGQPVWSP
+44 IAGQPVWSP

-63 QHTDLKTADPIKLIC
+63 QHTDLKPADPIKLIC

-141 KEMLARF
+141 KEMLKRF
-148 FANFSDDIDSELK
+148 FANFSDDIESELK

-197 ANEQTLHLKYDKY
+197 ASEETLHLKYDKY

-216 LLQKVERLLFSRLMK
+216 LIQKVERVLFSRLMK
-231 EDKAKFYW
+231 EGKAKFYW
-239 DFDEYYMPSPS
+239 DFDEYYMPTARAQQS
-250 PLPSGGAP
+250 A
-258 VGGYGI
+258 
-264 PAIPTQ
+264 
-270 PTCSV
+270 SV
-275 GGYGIP
+275 PNNTASFAAYL
-281 AIPTQPT
+281 T
-288 CSVGALPGGYGIPA
+288 
-302 IPTQPTCSV
+302 
-311 GALPG
+311 
-316 GALVSSAP
+316 
-324 TNLNLA
+324 

-335 LDNTDPDIYAN
+335 LDNTDRDIYAN

-373 ENHRYRAG
+373 ENDRYKAG

-395 PLMHSLPPEAD
+395 PIMHSLPPEAD

-435 LRKKGTTLN
+435 LRKKGTAFN
-444 PHYLKKLMAHPYAH
+444 PHYLKKLMAHPYARH
-458 HLKGVHLSQVHQE
+458 LQEVHLKEMNDVHLKGVHLSQVHQE
-471 EVHQPNS
+471 GS
-478 PSHHLTISTPHHLTT
+478 AAL
-493 STILHH
+493 LHH
-499 IATLIKQVGIATKPE
+499 IATLVKQVGIATKQE
-514 GDPLTQ
+514 GDALTQ
-520 ESVFRMY
+520 ESVFRMF

-532 LATLADSGDL
+532 LAALADSGDL

-551 LVSQLVSTSSIPF
+551 LVSQLVGAASIPF

-578 ETRNIDFDH
+578 ETRNIDFDNV
-587 LLLLSCN
+587 LLLSCN

-601 VNDSSFIPYTIRKAH
+601 VNDSSFIPYSIRKAH
-616 HLTTID
+616 GLTTID
-622 NKVALYSYYFHR
+622 NKVAIYSYYFHR
-634 LLQRARDITIA
+634 LLQRAGDITIA
-645 YNNTT
+645 YNNST

-669 GQKINHYTLTAKNH
+669 GQKIDHYSLTAKNQ
-683 PTPLMPKPIQ
+683 PTPLMPKAIE
-693 KDEATLS
+693 KDEAALS
-700 KLQQI
+700 KLEEMS
-705 TRLSPSALNTYIRC
+705 RLSPSAINTYIRC
-719 PLAFYY
+719 KLAFYY
-725 QYIAHIQEPH
+725 QYIAHIKEPDS
-735 PDPETIDNRL
+735 DPETIDNRM

-760 ITDRSPLIEKA
+760 ITDHSPVIEKA
-771 HIQAYLSNRT
+771 HIQAYLSNRK
-781 LLANVVDRAFQ
+781 LLASVVDRAF
-792 AEQCTPNNGLQIIN
+792 EEEECKTNNGLQIIN
-806 REVIIQYITK
+806 REVIIEYITK

-834 EAKVYTT
+834 EAKVYTQ
-841 LSFTIPSEGALV
+841 LSFTTPS
-853 GGYGIPAIPTQPTCS
+853 
-868 VGALKGGAL
+868 
-877 VGGYGIPAIPTQPT
+877 
-891 CSVGALKGGALKG
+891 GGALKG

-912 KTSAPKTSAPKTSAP
+912 DKH
-927 GKQYNL
+927 YNL

-940 RLDIL
+940 RLDAV
-945 TDRQTGKPR
+945 TDKQTGKRR
-954 IRVVDYKTGNQPSS
+954 IRVVDYKTGNKPSS
-968 PIKNIDEIFDPNN
+968 AIKSIEEVFDPKNIAS
-981 IRTKHSN
+981 KHSN
-988 YYLQAIL
+988 YFLQAIL

-1004 RWNPAGHPVSPAL
+1004 EWNAANDAVSPAL
-1017 LFIKQAPATDYDP
+1017 LFIKQAATNDYDP
-1030 TLLIDKHPISD
+1030 TLCIDKHPISD
-1041 VTVYEEEFLTKLKH
+1041 VTVYEEEFLTKLKE
-1055 TLADIYSPDTP
+1055 TVADMYSPNAA

>member
-9 VAEDIISKYGTDLS
+9 VAEDIIGKYGTDLS

-44 LAGQPVWSP
+44 IAGQPVWSP

-63 QHTDLKTADPIKLIC
+63 QHTDLKPADPIKLIC

-141 KEMLARF
+141 KEMLKRF
-148 FANFSDDIDSELK
+148 FANFSDDIESELK

-197 ANEQTLHLKYDKY
+197 ASEETLHLKYDKY

-216 LLQKVERLLFSRLMK
+216 LIQKVERVLFSRLMK
-231 EDKAKFYW
+231 EGKAKFYW
-239 DFDEYYMPSPS
+239 DFDEYYMPTARAQQS
-250 PLPSGGAP
+250 A
-258 VGGYGI
+258 
-264 PAIPTQ
+264 
-270 PTCSV
+270 SV
-275 GGYGIP
+275 PNNTASFAAYL
-281 AIPTQPT
+281 T
-288 CSVGALPGGYGIPA
+288 
-302 IPTQPTCSV
+302 
-311 GALPG
+311 
-316 GALVSSAP
+316 
-324 TNLNLA
+324 

-335 LDNTDPDIYAN
+335 LDNTDRDIYAN

-373 ENHRYRAG
+373 ENDRYKAG

-395 PLMHSLPPEAD
+395 PIMHSLPPEAD

-417 MTPVASLVM
+417 MTPIASLVM

-435 LRKKGTTLN
+435 LRKKGTAFN
-444 PHYLKKLMAHPYAH
+444 PHYLKKLMAHPYARH
-458 HLKGVHLSQVHQE
+458 LQEVHLKEMNEVHLKGVHLSQVHQE
-471 EVHQPNS
+471 GIAALLQ
-478 PSHHLTISTPHHLTT
+478 
-493 STILHH
+493 H
-499 IATLIKQVGIATKPE
+499 IATLVKQVGIATKQE
-514 GDPLTQ
+514 GDALTQ
-520 ESVFRMY
+520 ESVFRMF

-532 LATLADSGDL
+532 LAALADSGDL

-551 LVSQLVSTSSIPF
+551 LVSQLVGAASIPF

-578 ETRNIDFDH
+578 ETRNIDFDNV
-587 LLLLSCN
+587 LLLSCN

-601 VNDSSFIPYTIRKAH
+601 VNDSSFIPYSIRKAH
-616 HLTTID
+616 GLTTID
-622 NKVALYSYYFHR
+622 NKVAIYSYYFHR
-634 LLQRARDITIA
+634 LLQRAGDITIA
-645 YNNTT
+645 YNNST

-669 GQKINHYTLTAKNH
+669 GQKIDHYSLTAKNQ
-683 PTPLMPKPIQ
+683 PTPLMPKAIE
-693 KDEATLS
+693 KDETALS
-700 KLQQI
+700 KLEEMS
-705 TRLSPSALNTYIRC
+705 RLSPSAINTYIRC
-719 PLAFYY
+719 KLAFYY
-725 QYIAHIQEPH
+725 QYIAHIKEPDS
-735 PDPETIDNRL
+735 DPETIDNRM

-760 ITDRSPLIEKA
+760 ITDHSPVIEKA
-771 HIQAYLSNRT
+771 HIQAYLSNRK
-781 LLANVVDRAFQ
+781 LLASVVDRAF
-792 AEQCTPNNGLQIIN
+792 EEEECKTNNGLQIIN
-806 REVIIQYITK
+806 REVIIEYITK

-834 EAKVYTT
+834 EAKVYTQ
-841 LSFTIPSEGALV
+841 LSFTIPL
-853 GGYGIPAIPTQPTCS
+853 
-868 VGALKGGAL
+868 
-877 VGGYGIPAIPTQPT
+877 
-891 CSVGALKGGALKG
+891 G

-912 KTSAPKTSAPKTSAP
+912 T
-927 GKQYNL
+927 KQYNL

-940 RLDIL
+940 RLDAV
-945 TDRQTGKPR
+945 TDKQTGKRR
-954 IRVVDYKTGNQPSS
+954 IRVVDYKTGNKPSS
-968 PIKNIDEIFDPNN
+968 AIKSIEEVFDPKNIAS
-981 IRTKHSN
+981 KHSN
-988 YYLQAIL
+988 YFLQAIL

-1004 RWNPAGHPVSPAL
+1004 EWNAANDAVSPAL
-1017 LFIKQAPATDYDP
+1017 LFIKQAPANDYDP

-1041 VTVYEEEFLTKLKH
+1041 VTVYEEEFLTKLKE
-1055 TLADIYSPDTP
+1055 TVADMYSPDAA

>member
-1 MNKTFLEY
+1 M
-9 VAEDIISKYGTDLS
+9 
-23 RIAVVFPNKRA
+23 VFPNKRA

-44 LAGQPVWSP
+44 IAGQPVWSP

-63 QHTDLKTADPIKLIC
+63 QHTDLKPADPIKLIC

-141 KEMLARF
+141 KEMLKRF
-148 FANFSDDIDSELK
+148 FANFSDDIESELK

-197 ANEQTLHLKYDKY
+197 ASEETLHLKYDKY

-216 LLQKVERLLFSRLMK
+216 LIQKVERVLFSRLMK
-231 EDKAKFYW
+231 EGKAKFYW
-239 DFDEYYMPSPS
+239 DFDEYYMPTARAQQS
-250 PLPSGGAP
+250 A
-258 VGGYGI
+258 
-264 PAIPTQ
+264 
-270 PTCSV
+270 SV
-275 GGYGIP
+275 PNNTASFAAYL
-281 AIPTQPT
+281 T
-288 CSVGALPGGYGIPA
+288 
-302 IPTQPTCSV
+302 
-311 GALPG
+311 
-316 GALVSSAP
+316 
-324 TNLNLA
+324 

-335 LDNTDPDIYAN
+335 LDNTDRDIYAN

-373 ENHRYRAG
+373 ENDRYKAG

-395 PLMHSLPPEAD
+395 PIMHSLPPEAD

-435 LRKKGTTLN
+435 LRKKGTAFN
-444 PHYLKKLMAHPYAH
+444 PHYLKKVMAHPYARH
-458 HLKGVHLSQVHQE
+458 LQEVHLKEMNDVHLKGVHLSQVHQE
-471 EVHQPNS
+471 GSAALLQ
-478 PSHHLTISTPHHLTT
+478 
-493 STILHH
+493 H
-499 IATLIKQVGIATKPE
+499 IASLVKQVGIATKQE
-514 GDPLTQ
+514 GDALTQ
-520 ESVFRMY
+520 ESVFRMF

-532 LATLADSGDL
+532 LAALADSGDL

-551 LVSQLVSTSSIPF
+551 LVSQLVGAASIPF
-564 HGEPVVGVQIMGVL
+564 HGEPVIGVQIMGVL
-578 ETRNIDFDH
+578 ETRNIDFDNV
-587 LLLLSCN
+587 LLLSCN

-601 VNDSSFIPYTIRKAH
+601 VNDSSFIPYSIRKAH
-616 HLTTID
+616 GLTTID
-622 NKVALYSYYFHR
+622 NKVAIYSYYFHR
-634 LLQRARDITIA
+634 LLQRAGDITIA
-645 YNNTT
+645 YNNST

-669 GQKINHYTLTAKNH
+669 GQKIDHYSLTAKNQ
-683 PTPLMPKPIQ
+683 PSPLMPKAIE
-693 KDEATLS
+693 KDETALN
-700 KLQQI
+700 KLEEMS
-705 TRLSPSALNTYIRC
+705 RLSPSAINTYIRC
-719 PLAFYY
+719 KLAFYY
-725 QYIAHIQEPH
+725 QYIAHIKEPDS
-735 PDPETIDNRL
+735 DPETIDNRM

-760 ITDRSPLIEKA
+760 ITDHSPVIEKA
-771 HIQAYLSNRT
+771 HIQAYLSNRK
-781 LLANVVDRAFQ
+781 LLASVVDRAF
-792 AEQCTPNNGLQIIN
+792 EEEECKTNNGLQIIN
-806 REVIIQYITK
+806 REVIIEYITK

-834 EAKVYTT
+834 EAKVYTQ
-841 LSFTIPSEGALV
+841 LSFTTPSG
-853 GGYGIPAIPTQPTCS
+853 
-868 VGALKGGAL
+868 GALKE
-877 VGGYGIPAIPTQPT
+877 
-891 CSVGALKGGALKG
+891 GALKG

-912 KTSAPKTSAPKTSAP
+912 DKH
-927 GKQYNL
+927 YNL

-940 RLDIL
+940 RLDAV
-945 TDRQTGKPR
+945 TDKQTGKRR
-954 IRVVDYKTGNQPSS
+954 IPVVDYKTGNKPSS
-968 PIKNIDEIFDPNN
+968 AIKSIEEVFDPKNIAS
-981 IRTKHSN
+981 KHSN
-988 YYLQAIL
+988 YFLQAIL

-1004 RWNPAGHPVSPAL
+1004 EWNAANDPVSPAL
-1017 LFIKQAPATDYDP
+1017 LFIKQAATNDYDP
-1030 TLLIDKHPISD
+1030 TLCIDKHPISD
-1041 VTVYEEEFLTKLKH
+1041 VTVYEEEFLTKLKE
-1055 TLADIYSPDTP
+1055 TVADMYSPDAA

>member
-9 VAEDIISKYGTDLS
+9 VAEDIIGKYGTDLS

-44 LAGQPVWSP
+44 IAGQPVWSP

-63 QHTDLKTADPIKLIC
+63 QHTDLKPADPIKLIC

-141 KEMLARF
+141 KEMLKRF
-148 FANFSDDIDSELK
+148 FANFSDDIESELK

-197 ANEQTLHLKYDKY
+197 ASEETLHLKYDKY

-216 LLQKVERLLFSRLMK
+216 LIQKVERVLFSRLMK
-231 EDKAKFYW
+231 EGKAKFYW
-239 DFDEYYMPSPS
+239 DFDEYYMPTARAQQS
-250 PLPSGGAP
+250 A
-258 VGGYGI
+258 
-264 PAIPTQ
+264 
-270 PTCSV
+270 SV
-275 GGYGIP
+275 PNNTASFAAYL
-281 AIPTQPT
+281 T
-288 CSVGALPGGYGIPA
+288 
-302 IPTQPTCSV
+302 
-311 GALPG
+311 
-316 GALVSSAP
+316 
-324 TNLNLA
+324 

-335 LDNTDPDIYAN
+335 LDNTDRNIYAN

-373 ENHRYRAG
+373 ENDRYKAG

-395 PLMHSLPPEAD
+395 PIMHSLPPEAD

-435 LRKKGTTLN
+435 LRKKGTAFN
-444 PHYLKKLMAHPYAH
+444 PHYLKKLMAHPYARH
-458 HLKGVHLSQVHQE
+458 LQEVHLKGVHLSQMHQKE
-471 EVHQPNS
+471 EQQTIGDNS
-478 PSHHLTISTPHHLTT
+478 GCMGMAGMPYPPT
-493 STILHH
+493 SAALLQH
-499 IATLIKQVGIATKPE
+499 IATLVKQVGIATKQE
-514 GDPLTQ
+514 GDALTQ
-520 ESVFRMY
+520 ESVFRMF

-532 LATLADSGDL
+532 LAALADSGDL
-542 LVDNTTLRR
+542 VVDNTTLRR
-551 LVSQLVSTSSIPF
+551 LVSQLVGAASIPF

-578 ETRNIDFDH
+578 ETRNIDFDNV
-587 LLLLSCN
+587 LLLSCN

-601 VNDSSFIPYTIRKAH
+601 VNDSSFIPYSIRKAH
-616 HLTTID
+616 GLTTID
-622 NKVALYSYYFHR
+622 NKVAIYSYYFHR
-634 LLQRARDITIA
+634 LLQRAGDITIA
-645 YNNTT
+645 YNNST

-669 GQKINHYTLTAKNH
+669 GQKIDHYSLTAKNQ
-683 PTPLMPKPIQ
+683 PTPLMPKAIE
-693 KDEATLS
+693 KDEAAIDKLEEMS
-700 KLQQI
+700 K
-705 TRLSPSALNTYIRC
+705 LSPSAINTYIRC
-719 PLAFYY
+719 KLAFYY
-725 QYIAHIQEPH
+725 QYIAHIKEPDS
-735 PDPETIDNRL
+735 DPETIDNRM

-760 ITDRSPLIEKA
+760 ITDHSPVIEKA
-771 HIQAYLSNRT
+771 HIQAYLSNRK
-781 LLANVVDRAFQ
+781 LLASVVDRAF
-792 AEQCTPNNGLQIIN
+792 EEEECKTNNGLQIIN
-806 REVIIQYITK
+806 REVIIEYITK

-834 EAKVYTT
+834 EAKVYTQ
-841 LSFTIPSEGALV
+841 LSFTIPS
-853 GGYGIPAIPTQPTCS
+853 
-868 VGALKGGAL
+868 
-877 VGGYGIPAIPTQPT
+877 
-891 CSVGALKGGALKG
+891 GGALKG

-912 KTSAPKTSAPKTSAP
+912 T
-927 GKQYNL
+927 KQYDL

-940 RLDIL
+940 RLDAV
-945 TDRQTGKPR
+945 TDKQTGKRR
-954 IRVVDYKTGNQPSS
+954 IRVVDYKTGNKPSS
-968 PIKNIDEIFDPNN
+968 AIKSIEEVFDPKNIAS
-981 IRTKHSN
+981 KHSN
-988 YYLQAIL
+988 YFLQAIL

-1004 RWNPAGHPVSPAL
+1004 EWNAANDAVSPAL
-1017 LFIKQAPATDYDP
+1017 LFIKQAATNGYDP
-1030 TLLIDKHPISD
+1030 TLCIDKHPISD
-1041 VTVYEEEFLTKLKH
+1041 VTVYEEEFLTKLKE
-1055 TLADIYSPDTP
+1055 TVADMYSPDAA

>member
-9 VAEDIISKYGTDLS
+9 VAEDIIGKYGTDLS

-44 LAGQPVWSP
+44 IAGQPVWSP

-63 QHTDLKTADPIKLIC
+63 QHTDLKPADPIKLIC

-141 KEMLARF
+141 KEMLKRF
-148 FANFSDDIDSELK
+148 FANFSDDIESELK

-197 ANEQTLHLKYDKY
+197 ASEETLHLKYDKY

-216 LLQKVERLLFSRLMK
+216 LIQKVERVLFSRLMK
-231 EDKAKFYW
+231 EGKAKFYW
-239 DFDEYYMPSPS
+239 DFDEYYMPTARAQQS
-250 PLPSGGAP
+250 A
-258 VGGYGI
+258 
-264 PAIPTQ
+264 
-270 PTCSV
+270 SV
-275 GGYGIP
+275 PNNTASFAAYL
-281 AIPTQPT
+281 
-288 CSVGALPGGYGIPA
+288 S
-302 IPTQPTCSV
+302 
-311 GALPG
+311 
-316 GALVSSAP
+316 
-324 TNLNLA
+324 

-335 LDNTDPDIYAN
+335 LDNTDRDIYAN

-373 ENHRYRAG
+373 ENERYKAG

-395 PLMHSLPPEAD
+395 PIMHSLPPEAD

-435 LRKKGTTLN
+435 LRKKGTAFN
-444 PHYLKKLMAHPYAH
+444 PHYLKKLMAHPYARH
-458 HLKGVHLSQVHQE
+458 LQEVHLKEMNDVHLKGVHLSQVHQKE
-471 EVHQPNS
+471 EQQTIGDNS
-478 PSHHLTISTPHHLTT
+478 GCMGMAGMPYPHT
-493 STILHH
+493 SAALLQH
-499 IATLIKQVGIATKPE
+499 IASLIKQVGIATKQE
-514 GDPLTQ
+514 GDALTQ
-520 ESVFRMY
+520 ESVFRMF

-532 LATLADSGDL
+532 LAALADSGDL

-551 LVSQLVSTSSIPF
+551 LVSQLVGAASIPF
-564 HGEPVVGVQIMGVL
+564 HGEPVIGVQIMGVL
-578 ETRNIDFDH
+578 ETRNIDFDNV
-587 LLLLSCN
+587 LLLSCN

-601 VNDSSFIPYTIRKAH
+601 VNDSSFIPYSIRKAH
-616 HLTTID
+616 GLTTID
-622 NKVALYSYYFHR
+622 NKVAIYSYYFHR
-634 LLQRARDITIA
+634 LLQRAGDITIA
-645 YNNTT
+645 YNNST

-669 GQKINHYTLTAKNH
+669 GQKIDHYSLTAKNQ
-683 PTPLMPKPIQ
+683 PTPLMPKPIE
-693 KDEATLS
+693 KDETALS
-700 KLQQI
+700 KLEEMS
-705 TRLSPSALNTYIRC
+705 RLSPSAINTYIRC
-719 PLAFYY
+719 KLAFYY
-725 QYIAHIQEPH
+725 QYVAHIKEPDS
-735 PDPETIDNRL
+735 DPETIDNRM

-760 ITDRSPLIEKA
+760 ITDHSPVIEKA
-771 HIQAYLSNRT
+771 HIQAYLSNRK
-781 LLANVVDRAFQ
+781 LLASVVDRAF
-792 AEQCTPNNGLQIIN
+792 EEEECKTNNGLQIIN
-806 REVIIQYITK
+806 REVIIEYITK

-834 EAKVYTT
+834 EAKVYTQ
-841 LSFTIPSEGALV
+841 LSFTIPS
-853 GGYGIPAIPTQPTCS
+853 
-868 VGALKGGAL
+868 
-877 VGGYGIPAIPTQPT
+877 
-891 CSVGALKGGALKG
+891 GGALKG

-912 KTSAPKTSAPKTSAP
+912 T
-927 GKQYNL
+927 KQYNL

-940 RLDIL
+940 RLDVV
-945 TDRQTGKPR
+945 TDKQTGKRR
-954 IRVVDYKTGNQPSS
+954 IRVVDYKTGNKPSS
-968 PIKNIDEIFDPNN
+968 AIKSIEEVFDPKNIAS
-981 IRTKHSN
+981 KHSN
-988 YYLQAIL
+988 YFLQAIL

-1004 RWNPAGHPVSPAL
+1004 EWNAANDPVSPAL
-1017 LFIKQAPATDYDP
+1017 LFIKQAATNDYDP
-1030 TLLIDKHPISD
+1030 TLCIDKHPISD
-1041 VTVYEEEFLTKLKH
+1041 VTVYEEEFLTKLKE
-1055 TLADIYSPDTP
+1055 TVADMYSPDAA